1 MKTVKDSLSS
11 GFEIEENLASGF
23 EKLEKID
30 VLDSVLA
37 DCESGGAF
45 IMAEKT
51 KRRPIAKYLV
61 GIAAALAIVACAAL
75 AIGISNRGLTA
86 KPISSDGDINATI
99 CLDVNPSVEIAVDK
113 SETVVDVTADNE
125 DGESI
130 INGRDFKGDS
140 LSDTVT
146 TLVNR
151 MVDEDYISNLK
162 NSVLVSVESQ
172 NGEFGKQLE
181 KKMSDSIYELLGSKN
196 IEGAVLSQTI
206 TQADDE
212 LVRLA
217 KMYKISVGKALMI
230 KDIIE
235 AAPYYTFED
244 LASRSV
250 NDLCLTRQTVG
261 MENGR
266 ISINGKS
273 KSHYITVEKAVEAA
287 LEGNARQDVTDVNVM
302 LEDWQGG
309 EAAVRYHVT
318 YTAAD
323 GELKSYY
330 INPVNGEI
338 ISRDGGAIAGAGG
351 YPTVPAE
358 EAKQLAVN
366 YICSLDGVSEDDIA
380 VADCVITYDENGY
393 PRQYVT
399 MNSLKDAKIAYYAYV
414 YDETVPSG
422 ISGNIYGEKQNFS
435 GISENEALNILLEK
449 TGRDYADLTST
460 YEKHFGSVVYY
471 RFYFISDD
479 WKLDWYVNKQ
489 TGEVIGGH
497 EVMLTKYGGDGTPE
511 EIKQYALDAFSVDP
525 DNLFDFDLSQLEVI
539 SFEKKILGEHIVYFL
554 TIRDN
559 TPGKELNTVF
569 SQVDV
574 VDEEEPDLFR
584 TDDELLEAA
593 SKDLEIDKSEFE
605 NVEIEDEKS
614 MDYTHVRFTAGDTDY
629 WYAMER
635 SYSVGENFIAGK
647 TKKPHGEKD
656 YPIISEETAIK
667 NALAHVCAQ
676 SVDDVESC
684 EVSYD
689 DEKKQYTVS
698 VIVYSSKVHMNVFW
712 EFYVDG
718 YTGIGRG
725 GSYDDKGDYGPVTIE
740 FLTEQEA
747 ADIVLSYI
755 EERGYPKSEMTVT
768 VEAEEVED
776 DGVPIIRYH
785 IKAVHSVTEFES
797 EIYADSKNPS
807 VINPHINHRLVKAS
821 KTGKYISEEI
831 AKEIAVCGQKDFYT
845 VVSCTLDESGELP
858 VYKVVT
864 YDLTGANMATKVISA
879 ESGMVLEIK

>member
-1 MKTVKDSLSS
+1 MKTV
-11 GFEIEENLASGF
+11 EESLASGF
-23 EKLEKID
+23 EKMEKID

-51 KRRPIAKYLV
+51 KRRPSLRYLV
-61 GIAAALAIVACAAL
+61 GIAAALAVVVCAAA

-86 KPISSDGDINATI
+86 KPISSKGDINATI

-113 SETVVDVTADNE
+113 SETVVDVTADNK

-130 INGRDFKGDS
+130 INGKDFKGDS
-140 LSDTVT
+140 LSDTVE

-162 NSVLVSVESQ
+162 NSVLVSVASE

-181 KKMSDSIYELLGSKN
+181 KKMSDSIFELLGSKN

-212 LVRLA
+212 LVSFA
-217 KMYKISVGKALMI
+217 KMYNISIGRALMI
-230 KDIIE
+230 MDIME
-235 AAPYYTFED
+235 AEPHYTFES
-244 LASRSV
+244 LASLSV
-250 NDLCLTRQTVG
+250 NDLCLTRQTVE
-261 MENGR
+261 MMNNR

-287 LEGNARQDVTDVNVM
+287 LEGESRQDVSDVNVM

-309 EAAVRYHVT
+309 EAPVRYHVT

-330 INPVNGEI
+330 INPVSGEI
-338 ISRDGGAIAGAGG
+338 ISRDGGAISGEGG
-351 YPTVPAE
+351 YPTVTAE

-366 YICSLDGVSEDDIA
+366 YICNLDGVSEDDIA

-399 MNSLKDAKIAYYAYV
+399 INSLKDAKTIYYAYV
-414 YDETVPSG
+414 YDKTVPSG
-422 ISGNIYGEKQNFS
+422 IPGNIYGGKQSVS
-435 GISENEALNILLEK
+435 GLSENEALNIVLEK

-460 YEKHFGSVVYY
+460 YEKSFGSVVYY

-525 DNLFDFDLSQLEVI
+525 DNLFDFDISQLEVI

-569 SQVDV
+569 SKVDV
-574 VDEEEPDLFR
+574 VDEEMNEQFR

-593 SKDLEIDKSEFE
+593 SKDLGIDKSEFE
-605 NVEIEDEKS
+605 NVTIEDEKN
-614 MDYTHVRFTAGDTDY
+614 MRYTHVRFTVGDTDY
-629 WYAMER
+629 WYVIDR
-635 SYSVGENFIAGK
+635 SYYAGNDIIEGK
-647 TKKPHGEKD
+647 TKKSHSEKD

-667 NALAHVCAQ
+667 NALAKIPVK

-689 DEKKQYTVS
+689 DDKKQYNVS
-698 VIVYSSKVHMNVFW
+698 VIVYSSKVHKNVFW
-712 EFYVDG
+712 KFRIDG
-718 YTGIGRG
+718 YVGIGRG
-725 GSYDDKGDYGPVTIE
+725 HEYDDRGDYGPVTIE

-747 ADIVLSYI
+747 ADVVLSYL
-755 EERGYPKSEMTVT
+755 ETCGYQRSNMKVS
-768 VEAEEVED
+768 VEAEEVMQGKTPIICYHVTAI
-776 DGVPIIRYH
+776 DGVT
-785 IKAVHSVTEFES
+785 VFTSDV
-797 EIYADSKNPS
+797 YADEHHPTQLGR
-807 VINPHINHRLVKAS
+807 HIDHELVKKS

-831 AKEIAVCGQKDFYT
+831 AKEIAVAGMKDFYT
-845 VVSCTLDESGELP
+845 VVSCTLDESGEIP
-858 VYKVVT
+858 IYEVVT
-864 YDLTGANMATKVISA
+864 TTGAERYTKKISA
-879 ESGMVLEIK
+879 ESGLVIEQKYE

>member
-1 MKTVKDSLSS
+1 MKTV
-11 GFEIEENLASGF
+11 EESLASGF
-23 EKLEKID
+23 EKMEKID

-51 KRRPIAKYLV
+51 KRRPSLRYLV
-61 GIAAALAIVACAAL
+61 GIAAALAVVVCAAA

-86 KPISSDGDINATI
+86 KPISSKGDINATI

-113 SETVVDVTADNE
+113 SETVVDVTADNK

-130 INGRDFKGDS
+130 INGQNFKGDS
-140 LSDTVT
+140 LSDTVE

-162 NSVLVSVESQ
+162 NSVLVSVASE

-181 KKMSDSIYELLGSKN
+181 KKMSDSIFELLGSKN

-212 LVRLA
+212 LVSFA
-217 KMYKISVGKALMI
+217 KMYNISIGRALMI
-230 KDIIE
+230 MDIME
-235 AAPYYTFED
+235 AEPHYTFES
-244 LASRSV
+244 LASLSV
-250 NDLCLTRQTVG
+250 NDLCLTRQTVE
-261 MENGR
+261 MMNNR

-287 LEGNARQDVTDVNVM
+287 LEGESRQDVSDVNVM

-309 EAAVRYHVT
+309 EAPVRYHVT

-330 INPVNGEI
+330 INPVSGEI
-338 ISRDGGAIAGAGG
+338 ISRDGGAISGEGG
-351 YPTVPAE
+351 YPTVTAE

-366 YICSLDGVSEDDIA
+366 YICNLDGVSEDDIA

-399 MNSLKDAKIAYYAYV
+399 INSLKDAKTIYYAYV
-414 YDETVPSG
+414 YDKTVPSG
-422 ISGNIYGEKQNFS
+422 IPGNIYGGKQSVS
-435 GISENEALNILLEK
+435 GLSENEALNIVLEK

-460 YEKHFGSVVYY
+460 YEKSFGSVVYY

-525 DNLFDFDLSQLEVI
+525 DNLFDFDISQLEVI

-574 VDEEEPDLFR
+574 VDEEMNEQFR

-593 SKDLEIDKSEFE
+593 SKDLGIDKSEFE
-605 NVEIEDEKS
+605 NVTIEDEKN
-614 MDYTHVRFTAGDTDY
+614 MRYTHVRFTVGDTDY
-629 WYAMER
+629 WYVIDR
-635 SYSVGENFIAGK
+635 SYYAGNDIIEGK
-647 TKKPHGEKD
+647 TKKSHSEKD

-667 NALAHVCAQ
+667 NALAKIPVK

-689 DEKKQYTVS
+689 DDKKQYNVS
-698 VIVYSSKVHMNVFW
+698 VIVYSSKVHKNVFW
-712 EFYVDG
+712 KFRIDG
-718 YTGIGRG
+718 YVGIGRG
-725 GSYDDKGDYGPVTIE
+725 HEYDDRGDYGPVTIE

-747 ADIVLSYI
+747 ADVVLSYL
-755 EERGYPKSEMTVT
+755 ETRGYQRSNMKVS
-768 VEAEEVED
+768 VEAEEVMQGKTPIICYHVTAI
-776 DGVPIIRYH
+776 DGVT
-785 IKAVHSVTEFES
+785 VFTSDV
-797 EIYADSKNPS
+797 YADEHHPTQLGR
-807 VINPHINHRLVKAS
+807 HIDHELVKKS

-831 AKEIAVCGQKDFYT
+831 AKEIAVAGMKDFYT
-845 VVSCTLDESGELP
+845 VVSCTLDESGEIP
-858 VYKVVT
+858 IYEVVT
-864 YDLTGANMATKVISA
+864 TTGAERYTKKISA
-879 ESGMVLEIK
+879 ESGLVIEQKYE

>member
-1 MKTVKDSLSS
+1 MKTV
-11 GFEIEENLASGF
+11 EESLASGF
-23 EKLEKID
+23 EKIEKID

-51 KRRPIAKYLV
+51 KRRPSAKYLV

-151 MVDEDYISNLK
+151 MVDEDYISSIK
-162 NSVLVSVESQ
+162 NSVLVSVASQ
-172 NGEFGKQLE
+172 NSEFGKQLE

-217 KMYKISVGKALMI
+217 KMYKISVGKAMMI
-230 KDIIE
+230 KDIID
-235 AAPYYTFED
+235 AVPVYTFAN
-244 LASRSV
+244 LAKQSINELS
-250 NDLCLTRQTVG
+250 LTREIAGVLS
-261 MENGR
+261 GR
-266 ISINGKS
+266 ISVTGRS
-273 KSHYITVEKAVEAA
+273 KSDYIPMEKAVEAA
-287 LEGNARQDVTDVNVM
+287 LEGTARQDVSDVNVM

-309 EAAVRYHVT
+309 EAPVRYHVT

-330 INPVNGEI
+330 INPVSGEI
-338 ISRDGGAIAGAGG
+338 ISRDVGAIAGAGG

-366 YICSLDGVSEDDIA
+366 YICNLDGVSEDDIA

-399 MNSLKDAKIAYYAYV
+399 INSLKDAKTIYYAYV
-414 YDETVPSG
+414 YDKTVPSG
-422 ISGNIYGEKQNFS
+422 IPGNIYGGKQSVS
-435 GISENEALNILLEK
+435 GLSENEALNLVLEK
-449 TGRDYADLTST
+449 TGRNYADLTT
-460 YEKHFGSVVYY
+460 TDERRFGSVDYY

-479 WKLDWYVNKQ
+479 WNLSWYVNKQ
-489 TGEVIGGH
+489 TGEVIGGQSA
-497 EVMLTKYGGDGTPE
+497 VLTKYGGDGTPE

-525 DNLFDFDLSQLEVI
+525 DDVFDFDISKLEVI
-539 SFEKKILGEHIVYFL
+539 SFEKKIYGSKYGDNIVYFL

-574 VDEEEPDLFR
+574 VDEEMNEQFR

-593 SKDLEIDKSEFE
+593 SKDLGIDKSEFE
-605 NVEIEDEKS
+605 NVEIEDEKNRIYS
-614 MDYTHVRFTAGDTDY
+614 HVRFTVGDTDY
-629 WYAMER
+629 WYVIDR
-635 SYSVGENFIAGK
+635 SYYAGDDIIEGK
-647 TKKPHGEKD
+647 TKKSHSEKD

-667 NALAHVCAQ
+667 NALASISTAT

-698 VIVYSSKVHMNVFW
+698 VIYYSSKVHKNVFR
-712 EFYVDG
+712 EFYIDG
-718 YTGIGRG
+718 YVGIGKG
-725 GSYDDKGDYGPVTIE
+725 GSYDDRGDYGPVTIE

-747 ADIVLSYI
+747 ADVVLSYL
-755 EERGYPKSEMTVT
+755 ETCGYQRSNMKVS
-768 VEAEEVED
+768 VEAEEVEYD
-776 DGVPIIRYH
+776 RVPIICYH
-785 IKAVHSVTEFES
+785 VTAIDSVTVFTS
-797 EIYADSKNPS
+797 DVYADEHHPTQLGR
-807 VINPHINHRLVKAS
+807 HIDHELVKKS

-831 AKEIAVCGQKDFYT
+831 AKEIAVAGMKDFYT
-845 VVSCTLDESGELP
+845 VVSCTLDESGEIP
-858 VYKVVT
+858 IYEVVT
-864 YDLTGANMATKVISA
+864 TAGTERYIKKISA
-879 ESGMVLEIK
+879 ESGLVIEEKTE

>member
-1 MKTVKDSLSS
+1 MKTV
-11 GFEIEENLASGF
+11 EESLASGF
-23 EKLEKID
+23 EKMEKID

-51 KRRPIAKYLV
+51 KRRPSMRYLV
-61 GIAAALAIVACAAL
+61 GIAAAVAIVACAAA
-75 AIGISNRGLTA
+75 AIGISNRGLIT

-113 SETVVDVTADNE
+113 SETVVDVTADNK

-130 INGRDFKGDS
+130 LNGQDFKGDS
-140 LSDTVT
+140 LSDTVE

-162 NSVLVSVESQ
+162 NSVLVSVASE

-181 KKMSDSIYELLGSKN
+181 KKMSDSIFELLGSKN

-217 KMYKISVGKALMI
+217 KMYNISIGKALMI

-235 AAPYYTFED
+235 AEPHYTFES
-244 LASRSV
+244 LASLSV

-273 KSHYITVEKAVEAA
+273 KSHYITVEKAVETA
-287 LEGNARQDVTDVNVM
+287 LEGESRQDVTDVNVM

-330 INPVNGEI
+330 INPVSGEI

-366 YICSLDGVSEDDIA
+366 YICNLDGVSEDDIA

-399 MNSLKDAKIAYYAYV
+399 MNSLKDAKTTYYAYV
-414 YDETVPSG
+414 YDKTVPSG
-422 ISGNIYGEKQNFS
+422 IPGNIYGGKQSVS
-435 GISENEALNILLEK
+435 GISENEALNIVLEK
-449 TGRDYADLTST
+449 TGRDYADLTSND
-460 YEKHFGSVVYY
+460 EERFGSVDYY
-471 RFYFISDD
+471 WFYFISDD
-479 WKLDWYVNKQ
+479 SSILWYVNEQ
-489 TGEVIGGH
+489 TGEVIGGKKII
-497 EVMLTKYGGDGTPE
+497 LTKYGGDGTPE
-511 EIKQYALDAFSVDP
+511 EIKQYALDVISFDP
-525 DNLFDFDLSQLEVI
+525 DDVFYFDMSKTEVI
-539 SFEKKILGEHIVYFL
+539 SFEKKVYGSKHGDNIVYFL

-559 TPGKELNTVF
+559 TPGKEANTVF
-569 SQVDV
+569 AQVNI
-574 VDEEEPDLFR
+574 VDEEEPEPPLLR
-584 TDDELLEAA
+584 TDDEVLEAA
-593 SKDLEIDKSEFE
+593 SKDLGIDKSEFE
-605 NVEIEDEKS
+605 NVTIEDEKK
-614 MDYTHVRFTAGDTDY
+614 MDYTHVRFTVGDTDY

-647 TKKPHGEKD
+647 TKKSHGEKD
-656 YPIISEETAIK
+656 YPIIPEETAIK

-698 VIVYSSKVHMNVFW
+698 VIEYSSKVHMNVFW
-712 EFYVDG
+712 EFYIDG
-718 YTGIGRG
+718 YTGIDRGRI
-725 GSYDDKGDYGPVTIE
+725 YDDKGDYGPVTVKL
-740 FLTEQEA
+740 LTEQEA
-747 ADIVLSYI
+747 ADIILGYI
-755 EERGYPKSEMTVT
+755 EEYGYPKSEIKVT
-768 VEAEEVED
+768 VEAEEVKE
-776 DGVPIIRYH
+776 GRTTVIIYH
-785 IKAVHSVTEFES
+785 VKAVHGVTEFES
-797 EIYADSKNPS
+797 DIYADERIPS
-807 VINPHINHRLVKAS
+807 VIMPSINLELVKAA

-831 AKEIAVCGQKDFYT
+831 AKEIALNGSKAYYT
-845 VVSCTLDESGELP
+845 VLYCTLDESGELP

-864 YDLTGANMATKVISA
+864 YSLTGANLTTKVISA

>member
-1 MKTVKDSLSS
+1 MKTV
-11 GFEIEENLASGF
+11 EESLASGF
-23 EKLEKID
+23 EKMEKID

-51 KRRPIAKYLV
+51 KRRPSLRYLV
-61 GIAAALAIVACAAL
+61 GIAAALAVVVCAAA

-86 KPISSDGDINATI
+86 KPISSKGDINATI

-113 SETVVDVTADNE
+113 SETVVDVTADNK

-130 INGRDFKGDS
+130 INGKDFKGDS
-140 LSDTVT
+140 LSDTVE

-162 NSVLVSVESQ
+162 NSVLVSVASE

-181 KKMSDSIYELLGSKN
+181 KKMSDSIFELLGSKN

-212 LVRLA
+212 LVSFA
-217 KMYKISVGKALMI
+217 KMYNISIGRALMI
-230 KDIIE
+230 MDIME
-235 AAPYYTFED
+235 AEPHYTFES
-244 LASRSV
+244 LASLSV
-250 NDLCLTRQTVG
+250 NDLCLTRQTVE
-261 MENGR
+261 MMNNR

-287 LEGNARQDVTDVNVM
+287 LEGESRQDVSDIKVM

-309 EAAVRYHVT
+309 EAPVRYHVT

-330 INPVNGEI
+330 INPVSGEI
-338 ISRDGGAIAGAGG
+338 ISRDGGAISGEGG
-351 YPTVPAE
+351 YPTVTAE

-366 YICSLDGVSEDDIA
+366 YICNLDGVSEDDIA

-399 MNSLKDAKIAYYAYV
+399 INSLKDAKTIYYAYV
-414 YDETVPSG
+414 YDKTVPSG
-422 ISGNIYGEKQNFS
+422 IPGNIYGGKQSVS
-435 GISENEALNILLEK
+435 GLSENEALNIVLEK

-460 YEKHFGSVVYY
+460 YEKSFGSVVYY

-525 DNLFDFDLSQLEVI
+525 DNLFDFDISQLEVI

-574 VDEEEPDLFR
+574 VDEEMNEQFR

-593 SKDLEIDKSEFE
+593 SKDLGIDKSEFE
-605 NVEIEDEKS
+605 NVTIEDEKN
-614 MDYTHVRFTAGDTDY
+614 MRYTHVRFTVGDTDY
-629 WYAMER
+629 WYVIDR
-635 SYSVGENFIAGK
+635 SYYAGNDIIEGK
-647 TKKPHGEKD
+647 TKKSHSEKD

-667 NALAHVCAQ
+667 NALAKIPVK

-689 DEKKQYTVS
+689 DDKKQYNVS
-698 VIVYSSKVHMNVFW
+698 VIVYSSKVHKNVFW
-712 EFYVDG
+712 KFRIDG
-718 YTGIGRG
+718 YVGIGRG
-725 GSYDDKGDYGPVTIE
+725 HEYDDRGDYGPVTIE

-747 ADIVLSYI
+747 ADVVLSYL
-755 EERGYPKSEMTVT
+755 ETCGYQRSNMKVS
-768 VEAEEVED
+768 VEAEEVMQGKTPIICYHVTAI
-776 DGVPIIRYH
+776 DGVT
-785 IKAVHSVTEFES
+785 VFTSDV
-797 EIYADSKNPS
+797 YADEHHPTQLGR
-807 VINPHINHRLVKAS
+807 HIDHELVKKS

-831 AKEIAVCGQKDFYT
+831 AKEIAVAGMKDFYT
-845 VVSCTLDESGELP
+845 VVSCTLDESGEIP
-858 VYKVVT
+858 IYEVVT
-864 YDLTGANMATKVISA
+864 TTGAERYTKKISA
-879 ESGMVLEIK
+879 ESGLVIEQKYE

>member
-1 MKTVKDSLSS
+1 MKTV
-11 GFEIEENLASGF
+11 EESLASGF
-23 EKLEKID
+23 EKMEKID

-51 KRRPIAKYLV
+51 KRRLSAKYLV

-99 CLDVNPSVEIAVDK
+99 CLDVNPSIEIAVDK
-113 SETVVDVTADNE
+113 SETVVNVTADNK

-130 INGRDFKGDS
+130 INGQDFKGDS
-140 LSDTVT
+140 LSDTVE

-162 NSVLVSVESQ
+162 NSVLVSVASE

-212 LVRLA
+212 LVSLA
-217 KMYKISVGKALMI
+217 KMYNISIGKALMI

-287 LEGNARQDVTDVNVM
+287 LEGTARKDVSDINVM

-309 EAAVRYHVT
+309 EAPVRYHVT

-330 INPVNGEI
+330 INPVSGEI
-338 ISRDGGAIAGAGG
+338 ISRDVGAIAGAGG

-366 YICSLDGVSEDDIA
+366 YICNLDGVSEDDIA

-399 MNSLKDAKIAYYAYV
+399 INSLKDAKTIYYAYV
-414 YDETVPSG
+414 YDKTVPSG
-422 ISGNIYGEKQNFS
+422 IPGNIYGGKQSVS

-449 TGRDYADLTST
+449 TGRDYDDLTST

-489 TGEVIGGH
+489 TGEVIGGQ

-511 EIKQYALDAFSVDP
+511 EIKQYALDVFSVDP
-525 DNLFDFDLSQLEVI
+525 DNLFDFDLSQTEVI
-539 SFEKKILGEHIVYFL
+539 SFEKKVYGSKHGDNIVYFL

-569 SQVDV
+569 AQVNI
-574 VDEEEPDLFR
+574 VDEEEPEPPLLR
-584 TDDELLEAA
+584 TDDEVLEAA
-593 SKDLEIDKSEFE
+593 SKDLGIDKSEFE
-605 NVEIEDEKS
+605 NVEIEDEKK
-614 MDYTHVRFTAGDTDY
+614 MDYTHVRFTVGDTDY
-629 WYAMER
+629 WYVIDR
-635 SYSVGENFIAGK
+635 SYYAGNDIIEGK
-647 TKKPHGEKD
+647 TKKSHSEKD

-667 NALAHVCAQ
+667 NALAHISAAT

-698 VIVYSSKVHMNVFW
+698 VIFYSSKVHKNVFW
-712 EFYVDG
+712 KFRIDG
-718 YTGIGRG
+718 YVGIGRG
-725 GSYDDKGDYGPVTIE
+725 HEYDDRGDYGPVTIE

-747 ADIVLSYI
+747 ADVVLSYL
-755 EERGYPKSEMTVT
+755 ETCGYQRSNMKVS
-768 VEAEEVED
+768 VEAEEVMQGKTPIICYHVTAI
-776 DGVPIIRYH
+776 DGVT
-785 IKAVHSVTEFES
+785 VFTSDV
-797 EIYADSKNPS
+797 YADEHHPTQLGR
-807 VINPHINHRLVKAS
+807 HIDHELVKKS
-821 KTGKYISEEI
+821 KTGKYISEDI

-845 VVSCTLDESGELP
+845 VVSCTLDESGEIP
-858 VYKVVT
+858 IYEVVT
-864 YDLTGANMATKVISA
+864 TAVTERYIKKISA
-879 ESGMVLEIK
+879 ESGLVIEDKYE

>member
-1 MKTVKDSLSS
+1 MKTV
-11 GFEIEENLASGF
+11 EESLASGF
-23 EKLEKID
+23 EKMEKID

-51 KRRPIAKYLV
+51 KRRPSLRYLV
-61 GIAAALAIVACAAL
+61 GIAAALAVVVCAAA

-86 KPISSDGDINATI
+86 KPISSKGDINATI

-113 SETVVDVTADNE
+113 SETVVDVTADNK

-130 INGRDFKGDS
+130 INGQNFKGDS
-140 LSDTVT
+140 LSDTVE

-162 NSVLVSVESQ
+162 NSVLVSVASE

-181 KKMSDSIYELLGSKN
+181 KKMSDSIFELLGSKN

-212 LVRLA
+212 LVSFA
-217 KMYKISVGKALMI
+217 KMYNISIGRALMI
-230 KDIIE
+230 MDIME
-235 AAPYYTFED
+235 AEPHYTFES
-244 LASRSV
+244 LASLSV
-250 NDLCLTRQTVG
+250 NDLCLTRQTVE
-261 MENGR
+261 MMNNR

-287 LEGNARQDVTDVNVM
+287 LEGESRQDVSDVNVM

-309 EAAVRYHVT
+309 EAPVRYHVT

-330 INPVNGEI
+330 INPVSGEI
-338 ISRDGGAIAGAGG
+338 ISRDGGAISGEGG
-351 YPTVPAE
+351 YPTVTAE

-366 YICSLDGVSEDDIA
+366 YICNLDGVSEDDIA

-399 MNSLKDAKIAYYAYV
+399 INSLKDAKTIYYAYV
-414 YDETVPSG
+414 YDKTVPSG
-422 ISGNIYGEKQNFS
+422 IPGNIYGGKQSVS
-435 GISENEALNILLEK
+435 GLSENEALNIVLEK

-460 YEKHFGSVVYY
+460 YEKSFGSVVYY

-525 DNLFDFDLSQLEVI
+525 DNLFDFDISQLEVI

-574 VDEEEPDLFR
+574 VDEEMNEQFR

-593 SKDLEIDKSEFE
+593 SKDLGIDKSEFE
-605 NVEIEDEKS
+605 NVTIEDEKN
-614 MDYTHVRFTAGDTDY
+614 MRYTHVRFTVGDTDY
-629 WYAMER
+629 WYVIDR
-635 SYSVGENFIAGK
+635 SYYAGNDIIEGK
-647 TKKPHGEKD
+647 TKKSHSEKD

-667 NALAHVCAQ
+667 NALAKIPVK

-689 DEKKQYTVS
+689 DDKKQYNVS
-698 VIVYSSKVHMNVFW
+698 VIVYSSKVHKNVFW
-712 EFYVDG
+712 KFRIDG
-718 YTGIGRG
+718 YVGIGRG
-725 GSYDDKGDYGPVTIE
+725 HEYDDRGDYGPVTIE

-747 ADIVLSYI
+747 ADVVLSYL
-755 EERGYPKSEMTVT
+755 ETCGYQRSNMKVS
-768 VEAEEVED
+768 VEAEEVMQGKTPIICYHVTAI
-776 DGVPIIRYH
+776 DGVT
-785 IKAVHSVTEFES
+785 VFTSDV
-797 EIYADSKNPS
+797 YADEHHPTQLGR
-807 VINPHINHRLVKAS
+807 HIDHELVKKS

-831 AKEIAVCGQKDFYT
+831 AKEIAVAGMKDFYT
-845 VVSCTLDESGELP
+845 VVSCTLDESGEIP
-858 VYKVVT
+858 IYEVVT
-864 YDLTGANMATKVISA
+864 TTGAERYTKKISA
-879 ESGMVLEIK
+879 ESGLVIEQKYE

>member
-1 MKTVKDSLSS
+1 MKTV
-11 GFEIEENLASGF
+11 EESLASGF
-23 EKLEKID
+23 EKMEKID

-51 KRRPIAKYLV
+51 KRRPSLRYLV
-61 GIAAALAIVACAAL
+61 GIAAALAVVVCAA

-86 KPISSDGDINATI
+86 KPISSKGDINATI

-113 SETVVDVTADNE
+113 SETVVDVTADNK

-130 INGRDFKGDS
+130 INGQDFKGDS
-140 LSDTVT
+140 LSDTVE

-151 MVDEDYISNLK
+151 MVDEDYISSLK
-162 NSVLVSVESQ
+162 NSVLVSVASQ

-212 LVRLA
+212 LVSLA
-217 KMYKISVGKALMI
+217 KMYNISIGKALMI
-230 KDIIE
+230 MDIIE
-235 AAPYYTFED
+235 AEPHYTFES
-244 LASRSV
+244 LASLSV
-250 NDLCLTRQTVG
+250 NDLCLTRQTVE
-261 MENGR
+261 MMNNR

-287 LEGNARQDVTDVNVM
+287 LEGESRQDVSDIKVM

-309 EAAVRYHVT
+309 EAPVRYHVT

-330 INPVNGEI
+330 INPVSGEI
-338 ISRDGGAIAGAGG
+338 ISRDVGAISGAGG
-351 YPTVPAE
+351 YPTVTAE

-366 YICSLDGVSEDDIA
+366 YICNLDGVSEDDIA

-399 MNSLKDAKIAYYAYV
+399 ITSLKDAKTIYYAYV
-414 YDETVPSG
+414 YDKTVPSG
-422 ISGNIYGEKQNFS
+422 IPGNIYGGKQSVS
-435 GISENEALNILLEK
+435 GLSENEALNILLEK

-460 YEKHFGSVVYY
+460 YEKSFGSVVYY

-525 DNLFDFDLSQLEVI
+525 DNLFDFDISKLEVI
-539 SFEKKILGEHIVYFL
+539 SFEKKIYGSKYGDNIVYFL

-574 VDEEEPDLFR
+574 VDEEMPDLFR
-584 TDDELLEAA
+584 TDDELLSEV
-593 SKDLEIDKSEFE
+593 SKDLEIDKTKFE

-614 MDYTHVRFTAGDTDY
+614 RDYNHVRFTVGDTDY
-629 WYAMER
+629 WYVINR
-635 SYSVGENFIAGK
+635 SYYAGNDIIEGK
-647 TKKPHGEKD
+647 TKKSHSEKD

-667 NALAHVCAQ
+667 NALAKIPAK

-689 DEKKQYTVS
+689 DEKKLYTVS
-698 VIVYSSKVHMNVFW
+698 IINYNPDVHKNVFR
-712 EFYVDG
+712 EICIDG
-718 YTGIGRG
+718 YTGIGKG
-725 GSYDDKGDYGPVTIE
+725 GSYDDKGDYGPVTIK

-747 ADIVLSYI
+747 ADIVLGYI
-755 EERGYPKSEMTVT
+755 EECGYPRSEMTVT

-807 VINPHINHRLVKAS
+807 VIRPRINHRLVKAS
-821 KTGKYISEEI
+821 KNGKYISEEI

-845 VVSCTLDESGELP
+845 VVSCTLDESGEIP
-858 VYKVVT
+858 IYEVVT
-864 YDLTGANMATKVISA
+864 TTGAERYTKKISA
-879 ESGMVLEIK
+879 ESGLVIEQKYE

>member
-1 MKTVKDSLSS
+1 MKTV
-11 GFEIEENLASGF
+11 EESLASGF
-23 EKLEKID
+23 EKMEKID

-51 KRRPIAKYLV
+51 KRRPSLRYLV
-61 GIAAALAIVACAAL
+61 GIAAALAVVVCAAA

-86 KPISSDGDINATI
+86 KPISSKGDINATI

-113 SETVVDVTADNE
+113 SETVVDVTADNK

-130 INGRDFKGDS
+130 INGKDFKGDS
-140 LSDTVT
+140 LSDTVE

-162 NSVLVSVESQ
+162 NSVLVSVASE

-181 KKMSDSIYELLGSKN
+181 KKMSDSIFELLGSKN

-217 KMYKISVGKALMI
+217 KMYNISIGKALMI

-235 AAPYYTFED
+235 AEPHYTFES
-244 LASRSV
+244 LASLSV

-273 KSHYITVEKAVEAA
+273 KSHYITVEKAVETA
-287 LEGNARQDVTDVNVM
+287 LEGESRQDVTDVNVM

-330 INPVNGEI
+330 INPVSGEI

-366 YICSLDGVSEDDIA
+366 YICNLDGVSEDDIA

-399 MNSLKDAKIAYYAYV
+399 MNSLKDAKTTYYAYV
-414 YDETVPSG
+414 YDKTVPSG
-422 ISGNIYGEKQNFS
+422 IPGNIYGGKQSVS
-435 GISENEALNILLEK
+435 GISENEALNIVLEK
-449 TGRDYADLTST
+449 TGRDYADLTSND
-460 YEKHFGSVVYY
+460 EERFGSVDYY
-471 RFYFISDD
+471 WFYFISDD
-479 WKLDWYVNKQ
+479 SSILWYVNEQ
-489 TGEVIGGH
+489 TGEVIGGKKII
-497 EVMLTKYGGDGTPE
+497 LTKYGGDGTPE
-511 EIKQYALDAFSVDP
+511 EIKQYALDAISFDP
-525 DNLFDFDLSQLEVI
+525 DDVFYFDMSKTEVI
-539 SFEKKILGEHIVYFL
+539 SFEKKVYGSKHGDNIVYFL

-559 TPGKELNTVF
+559 TPGKEANTVF
-569 SQVDV
+569 AQVNI
-574 VDEEEPDLFR
+574 VDEEEPEPPLLR
-584 TDDELLEAA
+584 TDDEVLEAA
-593 SKDLEIDKSEFE
+593 SKDLGIDKSEFE
-605 NVEIEDEKS
+605 NVTIEDEKN
-614 MDYTHVRFTAGDTDY
+614 MRYTHVRFTVGDTDY
-629 WYAMER
+629 WYVIDR
-635 SYSVGENFIAGK
+635 SYYAGNDIIEGK
-647 TKKPHGEKD
+647 TKKSHSEKD

-667 NALAHVCAQ
+667 NALAKIPVK

-689 DEKKQYTVS
+689 DDKKQYNVS
-698 VIVYSSKVHMNVFW
+698 VIVYSSKVHKNVFW
-712 EFYVDG
+712 KFRIDG
-718 YTGIGRG
+718 YVGIGRG
-725 GSYDDKGDYGPVTIE
+725 HEYDDRGDYGPVTIE

-747 ADIVLSYI
+747 ADVVLSYL
-755 EERGYPKSEMTVT
+755 ETCGYQRSNMKVS
-768 VEAEEVED
+768 VEAEEVMQGKTPIICYHVTAI
-776 DGVPIIRYH
+776 DGVT
-785 IKAVHSVTEFES
+785 VFTSDV
-797 EIYADSKNPS
+797 YADEHHPTQLGR
-807 VINPHINHRLVKAS
+807 HIDHELVKKS

-831 AKEIAVCGQKDFYT
+831 AKEIAVAGMKDFYT
-845 VVSCTLDESGELP
+845 VVSCTLDESGEIP
-858 VYKVVT
+858 IYEVVT
-864 YDLTGANMATKVISA
+864 TTGAERYTKKISA
-879 ESGMVLEIK
+879 ESGLVIEQKYE

>member
-1 MKTVKDSLSS
+1 MKTV
-11 GFEIEENLASGF
+11 EESLASGF
-23 EKLEKID
+23 EKMEKID

-61 GIAAALAIVACAAL
+61 GIAAALAVVVCAAA
-75 AIGISNRGLTA
+75 AIGISNRGLIT

-113 SETVVDVTADNE
+113 SETVVNVTADNR

-130 INGRDFKGDS
+130 INGQDFKGDS
-140 LSDTVT
+140 LSDTVE

-162 NSVLVSVESQ
+162 NSVLVSVASQ

-181 KKMSDSIYELLGSKN
+181 KKMSDSIFELLGSKN

-212 LVRLA
+212 LVSLA
-217 KMYKISVGKALMI
+217 KMYNISIGKALMI
-230 KDIIE
+230 MDIIE
-235 AAPYYTFED
+235 AEPHYTFES
-244 LASRSV
+244 LASLSV
-250 NDLCLTRQTVG
+250 NDLCLTRQTVE
-261 MENGR
+261 MKNNR

-287 LEGNARQDVTDVNVM
+287 LEGESRQAVSDVSVM

-309 EAAVRYHVT
+309 EAPVRYHVT
-318 YTAAD
+318 YTAAN

-330 INPVNGEI
+330 INPVSGEI

-366 YICSLDGVSEDDIA
+366 YICNLDGVSEDDIA

-399 MNSLKDAKIAYYAYV
+399 INSLKDAKTTYYAYV
-414 YDETVPSG
+414 YDKTVPSG
-422 ISGNIYGEKQNFS
+422 IPGNIYGGKQSVS
-435 GISENEALNILLEK
+435 GISENEALNIVLEK

-489 TGEVIGGH
+489 TGEVIGGN
-497 EVMLTKYGGDGTPE
+497 EFMLTKYGGDGSSE
-511 EIKQYALDAFSVDP
+511 EIKQYALNGLSFDP
-525 DNLFDFDLSQLEVI
+525 DDVFYFDMSKTEVI
-539 SFEKKILGEHIVYFL
+539 SFEKKVYGSKHGDNIVYFL

-559 TPGKELNTVF
+559 TPGKEANTVF
-569 SQVDV
+569 AQVNI
-574 VDEEEPDLFR
+574 VDEEEPEPPLLR
-584 TDDELLEAA
+584 TDDEVLEAA
-593 SKDLEIDKSEFE
+593 SKDLGIVKSEFE
-605 NVEIEDEKS
+605 NVTIEDEKK
-614 MDYTHVRFTAGDTDY
+614 MDYTHVRFTVGDTDY
-629 WYAMER
+629 WYVIDR
-635 SYSVGENFIAGK
+635 SYYAGNDIIEGK
-647 TKKPHGEKD
+647 TKKSHSEKD

-667 NALAHVCAQ
+667 NALAHISAAT

-698 VIVYSSKVHMNVFW
+698 VIFYSSKVHKNVFW
-712 EFYVDG
+712 EFYIDG
-718 YTGIGRG
+718 YVGIDRGRT
-725 GSYDDKGDYGPVTIE
+725 YDDRGDYGPVTIE

-747 ADIVLSYI
+747 ADVVLSYL
-755 EERGYPKSEMTVT
+755 ETCGYQRSNMKVS
-768 VEAEEVED
+768 VEAEEVEYD
-776 DGVPIIRYH
+776 RFPIICYH
-785 IKAVHSVTEFES
+785 VTAIDSVTVFTS
-797 EIYADSKNPS
+797 DVYADEHHPTQLGR
-807 VINPHINHRLVKAS
+807 HIDHELVKKS

-831 AKEIAVCGQKDFYT
+831 AKEIAVAGMKDFYT

-858 VYKVVT
+858 IYEVVT
-864 YDLTGANMATKVISA
+864 TTGAERYIKKISA
-879 ESGMVLEIK
+879 ESGLVIEEKTE

>member
-1 MKTVKDSLSS
+1 MMKTVEDSL
-11 GFEIEENLASGF
+11 ATGF
-23 EKLEKID
+23 EKIEKID

-51 KRRPIAKYLV
+51 KCRPIAKYLV
-61 GIAAALAIVACAAL
+61 GIAAALAIVACAA
-75 AIGISNRGLTA
+75 AIGISNRGLIA

-99 CLDVNPSVEIAVDK
+99 CLDVNPSVEILVDH
-113 SETVVDVTADNE
+113 SETVVDVTADNK

-130 INGRDFKGDS
+130 INGQDFKGDS
-140 LSDTVT
+140 LSDTVE

-151 MVDEDYISNLK
+151 MVDEDYISSIK
-162 NSVLVSVESQ
+162 NSVLVSVASQ
-172 NGEFGKQLE
+172 NGDFGKQLE

-217 KMYKISVGKALMI
+217 KMYNISIGKALMI
-230 KDIIE
+230 KDIID
-235 AAPYYTFED
+235 AVPVYTFES
-244 LASRSV
+244 LAKLSI
-250 NDLCLTRQTVG
+250 NDLSLTR
-261 MENGR
+261 ENAGVLSGR
-266 ISINGKS
+266 ISVTGRS
-273 KSHYITVEKAVEAA
+273 KSDYIPVEKAVEAA
-287 LEGNARQDVTDVNVM
+287 LEGTARKDVSDIKVM

-309 EAAVRYHVT
+309 EAPVRYHVT

-323 GELKSYY
+323 GKLKSYY

-351 YPTVPAE
+351 YPTVSAE
-358 EAKQLAVN
+358 EAKELAVK
-366 YICSLDGVSEDDIA
+366 YICDLDGVSAKDIA
-380 VADCVITYDENGY
+380 VSDCIITYDENGY

-399 MNSLKDAKIAYYAYV
+399 MTSLKDAETAYFAYV
-414 YDETVPSG
+414 YDESVPSG
-422 ISGNIYGEKQNFS
+422 ASGNIYGGKQSVS
-435 GISENEALNILLEK
+435 GLSKNEAINILLEK

-460 YEKHFGSVVYY
+460 YDYRFGSAEYY
-471 RFYFISDD
+471 TFYLVSDD
-479 WKLDWYVNKQ
+479 SNLLWFVNKK
-489 TGEVIGGH
+489 TGEVIGGQ
-497 EVMLTKYGGDGTPE
+497 VFGLTKYGGDSTPE
-511 EIKQYALDAFSVDP
+511 EIKQYALDALSKDP
-525 DNLFDFDLSQLEVI
+525 DDVYDFDISKTEVI
-539 SFEKKILGEHIVYFL
+539 SFEKKTHSREIIYYL

-559 TPGKELNTVF
+559 TPGKEANTVLVQMNV
-569 SQVDV
+569 SRDKLSEQ
-574 VDEEEPDLFR
+574 FR
-584 TDDELLEAA
+584 PDDELLSAA

-605 NVEIEDEKS
+605 NVKIEDEKS
-614 MDYTHVRFTAGDTDY
+614 LKYTHVRFTVGDTDY

-635 SYSVGENFIAGK
+635 SYHVGENFIAGK

-656 YPIISEETAIK
+656 YPIIPEEKAIK

-712 EFYVDG
+712 EFYIDG

-725 GSYDDKGDYGPVTIE
+725 HKYDDKGDYGPVTVKL
-740 FLTEQEA
+740 LTEQEA
-747 ADIVLSYI
+747 ADIVLGYI
-755 EERGYPKSEMTVT
+755 EERGYPKSEIKVT
-768 VEAEEVED
+768 VEAEEVKE
-776 DGVPIIRYH
+776 GRATVILYH
-785 IKAVHSVTEFES
+785 VKAVHGVTEFES
-797 EIYADSKNPS
+797 EIYADERIPS
-807 VINPHINHRLVKAS
+807 VIMPGINFELVKAA
-821 KTGKYISEEI
+821 KTGKYISEDI
-831 AKEIAVCGQKDFYT
+831 AKEIALNGGKAYYT
-845 VVSCTLDESGELP
+845 VLYCTLDESGELP

-864 YDLTGANMATKVISA
+864 YSLTGANLTTKVISA

>member
-1 MKTVKDSLSS
+1 MKTV
-11 GFEIEENLASGF
+11 EESLASGF
-23 EKLEKID
+23 EKMEKID

-51 KRRPIAKYLV
+51 KRRPIARYLV
-61 GIAAALAIVACAAL
+61 GIAAALAIVACAA

-113 SETVVDVTADNE
+113 SETVVNVTADNK

-130 INGRDFKGDS
+130 INGQDFKGDS
-140 LSDTVT
+140 LSDTVE

-162 NSVLVSVESQ
+162 NSVLVSVASQ

-181 KKMSDSIYELLGSKN
+181 KKMSDSIFELLGSKN

-212 LVRLA
+212 LVSLA
-217 KMYKISVGKALMI
+217 KMYNISIGKALMI
-230 KDIIE
+230 MDIIE
-235 AAPYYTFED
+235 AEPHYTFES
-244 LASRSV
+244 LASLSV
-250 NDLCLTRQTVG
+250 NDLCLTRQTVE
-261 MENGR
+261 MMNNR

-287 LEGNARQDVTDVNVM
+287 LEGESRQDVSDVNVM

-309 EAAVRYHVT
+309 EAPVRYHVT

-330 INPVNGEI
+330 INPVSGEI
-338 ISRDGGAIAGAGG
+338 ISRDGGAISGEGG
-351 YPTVPAE
+351 YPTVTAE

-366 YICSLDGVSEDDIA
+366 YICNLDGVSEDDIA

-399 MNSLKDAKIAYYAYV
+399 INSLKDAKTIYYAYV
-414 YDETVPSG
+414 YDKTVPSG
-422 ISGNIYGEKQNFS
+422 IPGNIYGGKQSVS
-435 GISENEALNILLEK
+435 GLSENEALNIVLEK

-460 YEKHFGSVVYY
+460 YEKSFGSVVYY

-525 DNLFDFDLSQLEVI
+525 DNLFDFDISQLEVI

-574 VDEEEPDLFR
+574 VDEEMNEQFR

-593 SKDLEIDKSEFE
+593 SKDLGIDKSEFE
-605 NVEIEDEKS
+605 NVTIEDEKN
-614 MDYTHVRFTAGDTDY
+614 MRYTHVRFTVGDTDY
-629 WYAMER
+629 WYVIDR
-635 SYSVGENFIAGK
+635 SYYAGNDIIEGK
-647 TKKPHGEKD
+647 TKKSHSEKD

-667 NALAHVCAQ
+667 NALAKIPVK

-689 DEKKQYTVS
+689 DDKKQYNVS
-698 VIVYSSKVHMNVFW
+698 VIVYSSKVHKNVFW
-712 EFYVDG
+712 KFRIDG
-718 YTGIGRG
+718 YVGIGRG
-725 GSYDDKGDYGPVTIE
+725 HEYDDRGDYGPVTIE

-747 ADIVLSYI
+747 ADVVLSYL
-755 EERGYPKSEMTVT
+755 ETCGYQRSNMKVS
-768 VEAEEVED
+768 VEAEEVMQGKTPIICYHVTAI
-776 DGVPIIRYH
+776 DGVT
-785 IKAVHSVTEFES
+785 VFTSDV
-797 EIYADSKNPS
+797 YADEHHPTQLGR
-807 VINPHINHRLVKAS
+807 HIDHELVKKS
-821 KTGKYISEEI
+821 KTGKYISEDI

-845 VVSCTLDESGELP
+845 VVSCTLDESGEIP
-858 VYKVVT
+858 IYEVVT
-864 YDLTGANMATKVISA
+864 TAVTERYIKKISA
-879 ESGMVLEIK
+879 ESGLVIEDKYE

>member
-1 MKTVKDSLSS
+1 MKTV
-11 GFEIEENLASGF
+11 EESLASGF
-23 EKLEKID
+23 EKMEKID

-51 KRRPIAKYLV
+51 KRRPIARYLV
-61 GIAAALAIVACAAL
+61 GIAAALAIVACAA

-86 KPISSDGDINATI
+86 KPVSSDSDINATI

-130 INGRDFKGDS
+130 INGQDFKGDS
-140 LSDTVT
+140 LSDTVE

-162 NSVLVSVESQ
+162 NSVLVSVASE

-217 KMYKISVGKALMI
+217 KMYNISIGKALMI

-273 KSHYITVEKAVEAA
+273 KSHYITVEKAVETA
-287 LEGNARQDVTDVNVM
+287 LEGESRQDVSDVNVM

-330 INPVNGEI
+330 INPVSGEI

-366 YICSLDGVSEDDIA
+366 YICNLDGVSEDDIA

-399 MNSLKDAKIAYYAYV
+399 MTSLKDAKTTYYAYV
-414 YDETVPSG
+414 
-422 ISGNIYGEKQNFS
+422 
-435 GISENEALNILLEK
+435 LEK
-449 TGRDYADLTST
+449 TGRDYADLTSND
-460 YEKHFGSVVYY
+460 EERFGSVDYY
-471 RFYFISDD
+471 WFYFISDD
-479 WKLDWYVNKQ
+479 SSILWYVNEQ
-489 TGEVIGGH
+489 TGEVIGGKKII
-497 EVMLTKYGGDGTPE
+497 LTKYGGDGTPE
-511 EIKQYALDAFSVDP
+511 EIKQYALDAISFDP
-525 DNLFDFDLSQLEVI
+525 DDVFYFDMSKTEVI
-539 SFEKKILGEHIVYFL
+539 SFEKKVYGSKHGDNIVYFL

-559 TPGKELNTVF
+559 TPGKEANTVF
-569 SQVDV
+569 AQVNI
-574 VDEEEPDLFR
+574 VDEEEPEPPLLR
-584 TDDELLEAA
+584 TDDEVLEAA
-593 SKDLEIDKSEFE
+593 SKDLGIVKSEFE
-605 NVEIEDEKS
+605 NVTIEDEKK
-614 MDYTHVRFTAGDTDY
+614 MDYTHVRFTVGDTDY
-629 WYAMER
+629 WYVIDR
-635 SYSVGENFIAGK
+635 SYYAGNDIIEGK
-647 TKKPHGEKD
+647 TKKSHSEKD

-667 NALAHVCAQ
+667 NALAHISTAT

-698 VIVYSSKVHMNVFW
+698 VIFYSSKVHKNVFW
-712 EFYVDG
+712 EFYIDG
-718 YTGIGRG
+718 YVGIDRGRT
-725 GSYDDKGDYGPVTIE
+725 YDDRGDYGPVTIE

-747 ADIVLSYI
+747 ADVVLSYL
-755 EERGYPKSEMTVT
+755 ETRGYQRSNMKVS
-768 VEAEEVED
+768 VEAEEVMQ
-776 DGVPIIRYH
+776 GKTPIICYH
-785 IKAVHSVTEFES
+785 VTAIDNVTVFTS
-797 EIYADSKNPS
+797 DVYADEHHPTRLGS
-807 VINPHINHRLVKAS
+807 HIDHELVKKS
-821 KTGKYISEEI
+821 KTGKYISEDI

-845 VVSCTLDESGELP
+845 VVSCTLDESGEIP
-858 VYKVVT
+858 IYEVVT
-864 YDLTGANMATKVISA
+864 TAVTERYIKKISA
-879 ESGMVLEIK
+879 ESGLVIEDKYE

>member
-1 MKTVKDSLSS
+1 MKTV
-11 GFEIEENLASGF
+11 EESLASGF
-23 EKLEKID
+23 EKMEKID

-51 KRRPIAKYLV
+51 KRRPSLRYLV
-61 GIAAALAIVACAAL
+61 GIAAALAVVVCAAA

-86 KPISSDGDINATI
+86 KPISSKGDINATI

-113 SETVVDVTADNE
+113 SETVVDVTADNK

-130 INGRDFKGDS
+130 INGKDFKGDS
-140 LSDTVT
+140 LSDTVE

-162 NSVLVSVESQ
+162 NSVLVSVASE

-181 KKMSDSIYELLGSKN
+181 KKMSDSIFELLGSKN

-212 LVRLA
+212 LVSFA
-217 KMYKISVGKALMI
+217 KMYNISIGRALMI
-230 KDIIE
+230 MDIME
-235 AAPYYTFED
+235 AEPHYTFES
-244 LASRSV
+244 LASLSV
-250 NDLCLTRQTVG
+250 NDLCLTRQTVE
-261 MENGR
+261 MMNNR

-287 LEGNARQDVTDVNVM
+287 LEGESRQDVSDVNVM

-309 EAAVRYHVT
+309 EAPVRYHVT

-330 INPVNGEI
+330 INPVSGEI
-338 ISRDGGAIAGAGG
+338 ISRDGGAISGEGG
-351 YPTVPAE
+351 YPTVTAE

-366 YICSLDGVSEDDIA
+366 YICNLDGVSEDDIA

-399 MNSLKDAKIAYYAYV
+399 INSLKDAKTIYYAYV
-414 YDETVPSG
+414 YDKTVPSG
-422 ISGNIYGEKQNFS
+422 IPGNIYGGKQSVS
-435 GISENEALNILLEK
+435 GLSENEALNIVLEK

-460 YEKHFGSVVYY
+460 YEKSFGSVVYY

-525 DNLFDFDLSQLEVI
+525 DNLFDFDISQLEVI

-574 VDEEEPDLFR
+574 VDEEMNEQFR

-593 SKDLEIDKSEFE
+593 SKDLGIDKSEFE
-605 NVEIEDEKS
+605 NVTIEDEKN
-614 MDYTHVRFTAGDTDY
+614 MRYTHVRFTVGDTDY
-629 WYAMER
+629 WYVIDR
-635 SYSVGENFIAGK
+635 SYYAGNDIIEGK
-647 TKKPHGEKD
+647 TKKSHSEKD

-667 NALAHVCAQ
+667 NALAKIPVK

-689 DEKKQYTVS
+689 DDKKQYNVS
-698 VIVYSSKVHMNVFW
+698 VIVYSSKVHKNVFW
-712 EFYVDG
+712 KFRIDG
-718 YTGIGRG
+718 YVGIGRG
-725 GSYDDKGDYGPVTIE
+725 HEYDDRGDYGPVTIE

-747 ADIVLSYI
+747 ADVVLSYL
-755 EERGYPKSEMTVT
+755 ETCGYQRSNMKVS
-768 VEAEEVED
+768 VEAEEVMQGKTPIICYHVTAI
-776 DGVPIIRYH
+776 DGVT
-785 IKAVHSVTEFES
+785 VFTSDV
-797 EIYADSKNPS
+797 YADEHHPTQLGR
-807 VINPHINHRLVKAS
+807 HIDHELVKKS

-831 AKEIAVCGQKDFYT
+831 AKEIAVAGMKDFYT
-845 VVSCTLDESGELP
+845 VVSCTLDESGEIP
-858 VYKVVT
+858 IYEVVT
-864 YDLTGANMATKVISA
+864 TIGAERYTKKISA
-879 ESGMVLEIK
+879 ESGLVIEQKYE

>member
-1 MKTVKDSLSS
+1 MKTV
-11 GFEIEENLASGF
+11 EESLASGF
-23 EKLEKID
+23 EKIEKID

-51 KRRPIAKYLV
+51 KRRPSAKYLV
-61 GIAAALAIVACAAL
+61 GIAAALAIVACAAA

-130 INGRDFKGDS
+130 IGGQDFKGDS
-140 LSDTVT
+140 LSDTVE

-151 MVDEDYISNLK
+151 MVDEDYISSIK
-162 NSVLVSVESQ
+162 NSVLVSVASQ
-172 NGEFGKQLE
+172 NSEFGKQLE

-217 KMYKISVGKALMI
+217 KMYNISVGKAMMI
-230 KDIIE
+230 KDIID
-235 AAPYYTFED
+235 AVPVYTFAN
-244 LASRSV
+244 LAKQSINELS
-250 NDLCLTRQTVG
+250 LTREIAGVLS
-261 MENGR
+261 GR
-266 ISINGKS
+266 ISVTGRS
-273 KSHYITVEKAVEAA
+273 KSNYIPVEKAVEAA
-287 LEGNARQDVTDVNVM
+287 LDGASWQDVSDINVM

-309 EAAVRYHVT
+309 EAPVRYHVT

-351 YPTVPAE
+351 YPTVSAE

-366 YICSLDGVSEDDIA
+366 YICNLDGVSEDDIA

-399 MNSLKDAKIAYYAYV
+399 MTSLKDAETAYFAFV
-414 YDETVPSG
+414 YDESVPSG
-422 ISGNIYGEKQNFS
+422 TTGNVYGGKQSISGLSK
-435 GISENEALNILLEK
+435 NEALNILLEK

-460 YEKHFGSVVYY
+460 YDLRFGSAEYY

-479 WKLDWYVNKQ
+479 SSLLWYVNKQ
-489 TGEVIGGH
+489 TGEVIGGQ
-497 EVMLTKYGGDGTPE
+497 ELVLTKYGGDGTPE
-511 EIKQYALDAFSVDP
+511 EIKQYVFDMFTKYPDALFS
-525 DNLFDFDLSQLEVI
+525 LDLSRSEVI
-539 SFEKKILGEHIVYFL
+539 SFEKKTHGREIVYFITL
-554 TIRDN
+554 RDN
-559 TPGKELNTVF
+559 TPGKELNTAF
-569 SQVDV
+569 LQVTV
-574 VDEEEPDLFR
+574 SREEFLEQLR

-593 SKDLEIDKSEFE
+593 SKDLEIDKSGFE

-614 MDYTHVRFTAGDTDY
+614 MNYTHVRFTVGDTDY

-647 TKKPHGEKD
+647 TKKSHGEKD
-656 YPIISEETAIK
+656 YPIIPEETAIK

-698 VIVYSSKVHMNVFW
+698 VIEYSSKVHMNVFW
-712 EFYVDG
+712 EFYIDG
-718 YTGIGRG
+718 YTGIDRGRI
-725 GSYDDKGDYGPVTIE
+725 YDDKGDYGPVTVKL
-740 FLTEQEA
+740 LTEQEA
-747 ADIVLSYI
+747 ADIILGYI
-755 EERGYPKSEMTVT
+755 EEYGYPKSEMKVT
-768 VEAEEVED
+768 VEAEEVKE
-776 DGVPIIRYH
+776 GRATVIIYH
-785 IKAVHSVTEFES
+785 VKAVHGVTEFES
-797 EIYADSKNPS
+797 DIYADERIPS
-807 VINPHINHRLVKAS
+807 VIMPSINLELVEAA
-821 KTGKYISEEI
+821 KTGKYISEDI
-831 AKEIAVCGQKDFYT
+831 AKEIAIKGEKAYET
-845 VVSCTLDESGELP
+845 VLYCTLDESGELP

-864 YDLTGANMATKVISA
+864 YSLTGANLTTKVISA

>member
-1 MKTVKDSLSS
+1 MKTV
-11 GFEIEENLASGF
+11 EESLASGF
-23 EKLEKID
+23 EKMEKID

-51 KRRPIAKYLV
+51 KRRPIARYLV
-61 GIAAALAIVACAAL
+61 GIAAALAIVACAA

-113 SETVVDVTADNE
+113 SETVVNVTADNK

-130 INGRDFKGDS
+130 INGQDFKGDS
-140 LSDTVT
+140 LSDTVE

-162 NSVLVSVESQ
+162 NSVLVSVASQ

-181 KKMSDSIYELLGSKN
+181 KKMSDSIFELLGSKN

-212 LVRLA
+212 LVSLA
-217 KMYKISVGKALMI
+217 KMYNISIGKALMI
-230 KDIIE
+230 MDIIE
-235 AAPYYTFED
+235 AEPHYTFES
-244 LASRSV
+244 LASLSV
-250 NDLCLTRQTVG
+250 NDLCLTRQTVE
-261 MENGR
+261 MKNNR

-287 LEGNARQDVTDVNVM
+287 LEGESRQAVSDVSVM

-309 EAAVRYHVT
+309 EAPVRYHVT
-318 YTAAD
+318 YTAAN

-330 INPVNGEI
+330 INPVSGEI

-366 YICSLDGVSEDDIA
+366 YICNLDGVSEDDIA

-399 MNSLKDAKIAYYAYV
+399 INSLKDAKTTYYAYV
-414 YDETVPSG
+414 YDKTVPSG
-422 ISGNIYGEKQNFS
+422 IPGNIYGGKQSVS
-435 GISENEALNILLEK
+435 GISENEALNIVLEK
-449 TGRDYADLTST
+449 TGRDYDDLTST
-460 YEKHFGSVVYY
+460 HELHFGSVDYY

-479 WKLDWYVNKQ
+479 WNLLWYVNKQ
-489 TGEVIGGH
+489 TGEVIGGN
-497 EVMLTKYGGDGTPE
+497 EFMLTKYGGDGSSE
-511 EIKQYALDAFSVDP
+511 EIKQYALNGLSFDP
-525 DNLFDFDLSQLEVI
+525 DDVFYFDMSKTEVI
-539 SFEKKILGEHIVYFL
+539 SFEKKIYSDKYGDNIVYFL

-559 TPGKELNTVF
+559 TPGKEANTTF
-569 SQVDV
+569 LQMQV
-574 VDEEEPDLFR
+574 VDEEQPPLLR
-584 TDDELLEAA
+584 TDDEVLEAA
-593 SKDLEIDKSEFE
+593 SKDLGIDKSEFE
-605 NVEIEDEKS
+605 NVEIEDEKK
-614 MDYTHVRFTAGDTDY
+614 MDYTHVRFTVGDTDY
-629 WYAMER
+629 WHVIRRY
-635 SYSVGENFIAGK
+635 YYVGDNNIIAGK
-647 TKKPHGEKD
+647 TKKSHSEKD

-667 NALAHVCAQ
+667 NALIQIPAK

-689 DEKKQYTVS
+689 DEKKQYNVS
-698 VIVYSSKVHMNVFW
+698 VIVYTSKVHKNVFW
-712 EFYVDG
+712 KFYIDG
-718 YTGIGRG
+718 YVGIARG
-725 GSYDDKGDYGPVTIE
+725 HEYDDRGDYGPVTIE

-747 ADIVLSYI
+747 ADVVLSYL
-755 EERGYPKSEMTVT
+755 ETRGYQRSNMKVS
-768 VEAEEVED
+768 VEAEEVMQ
-776 DGVPIIRYH
+776 GKTPIICYH
-785 IKAVHSVTEFES
+785 VTAIDNVTVFTS
-797 EIYADSKNPS
+797 DVYADEHHPTRLGS
-807 VINPHINHRLVKAS
+807 HIDHELVKKS

-831 AKEIAVCGQKDFYT
+831 AKEIAVCGHKDFYT
-845 VVSCTLDESGELP
+845 VVSCTLDESGEIP
-858 VYKVVT
+858 IYEVVT
-864 YDLTGANMATKVISA
+864 TAVTGRYIKKISA
-879 ESGMVLEIK
+879 ESGLVIEEKYE

>member
-1 MKTVKDSLSS
+1 MKTV
-11 GFEIEENLASGF
+11 EESLASGF
-23 EKLEKID
+23 EKMEKID

-51 KRRPIAKYLV
+51 KRRPSLRYLV
-61 GIAAALAIVACAAL
+61 GIAAALAVVVCAAA

-86 KPISSDGDINATI
+86 KPISSKGDINATI

-113 SETVVDVTADNE
+113 SETVVDVTADNK

-130 INGRDFKGDS
+130 INGKDFKGDS
-140 LSDTVT
+140 LSDTVE

-162 NSVLVSVESQ
+162 NSVLVSVASE

-181 KKMSDSIYELLGSKN
+181 KKMSDSIFELLGSKN

-212 LVRLA
+212 LVSFA
-217 KMYKISVGKALMI
+217 KMYNISIGRALMI
-230 KDIIE
+230 MDIME
-235 AAPYYTFED
+235 AEPHYTFES
-244 LASRSV
+244 LASLSV
-250 NDLCLTRQTVG
+250 NDLCLTRQTVE
-261 MENGR
+261 MMNNR

-287 LEGNARQDVTDVNVM
+287 LEGESRQDVSDVNVM

-309 EAAVRYHVT
+309 EAPVRYHVT

-330 INPVNGEI
+330 INPVSGEI
-338 ISRDGGAIAGAGG
+338 ISRDGGAISGEGG
-351 YPTVPAE
+351 YPTVTAE

-366 YICSLDGVSEDDIA
+366 YICNLDGVSEDDIA

-399 MNSLKDAKIAYYAYV
+399 INSLKDAKTIYYAYV
-414 YDETVPSG
+414 YDKTVPSG
-422 ISGNIYGEKQNFS
+422 IPGNIYGGKQSVS
-435 GISENEALNILLEK
+435 GLSENEALNIVLEK

-460 YEKHFGSVVYY
+460 YEKSFGSVVYY

-511 EIKQYALDAFSVDP
+511 EIKQYALDAISFDP
-525 DNLFDFDLSQLEVI
+525 DDVFYFDMSKTEVI
-539 SFEKKILGEHIVYFL
+539 SFEKKVYGSKHGDNIVYFL

-559 TPGKELNTVF
+559 TPGKEANTVF
-569 SQVDV
+569 AQVNI
-574 VDEEEPDLFR
+574 VDEEEPEPPLLR
-584 TDDELLEAA
+584 TDDEVLEAA
-593 SKDLEIDKSEFE
+593 SKDLGIVKSEFE
-605 NVEIEDEKS
+605 NVTIEDEKK
-614 MDYTHVRFTAGDTDY
+614 MDYTHVRFTVGDTDY
-629 WYAMER
+629 WYVIDR
-635 SYSVGENFIAGK
+635 SYYAGNDIIEGK
-647 TKKPHGEKD
+647 TKKSHSEKD

-667 NALAHVCAQ
+667 NALAHISTAT

-698 VIVYSSKVHMNVFW
+698 VIFYSSKVHKNVFW
-712 EFYVDG
+712 EFYIDG
-718 YTGIGRG
+718 YVGIDRGRT
-725 GSYDDKGDYGPVTIE
+725 YDDRGDYGPVTIE

-747 ADIVLSYI
+747 ADVVLSYL
-755 EERGYPKSEMTVT
+755 ETRGYQRSNMKVS
-768 VEAEEVED
+768 VEAEEVMQ
-776 DGVPIIRYH
+776 GKTPIICYH
-785 IKAVHSVTEFES
+785 VTAIDNVTVFTS
-797 EIYADSKNPS
+797 DVYADEHHPTRLGS
-807 VINPHINHRLVKAS
+807 HIDHELVKKS
-821 KTGKYISEEI
+821 KTGKYISEDI

-845 VVSCTLDESGELP
+845 VVSCTLDESGEIP
-858 VYKVVT
+858 IYEVVT
-864 YDLTGANMATKVISA
+864 TAVTERYIKKISA
-879 ESGMVLEIK
+879 ESGLVIEDKYE

>member
-1 MKTVKDSLSS
+1 MKTV
-11 GFEIEENLASGF
+11 EESLASGF
-23 EKLEKID
+23 EKMEKID

-51 KRRPIAKYLV
+51 KRRPIARYLV
-61 GIAAALAIVACAAL
+61 GIAAALAIVACAA

-86 KPISSDGDINATI
+86 KPVSSDSDINATI

-130 INGRDFKGDS
+130 INGQDFKGDS
-140 LSDTVT
+140 LSDTVE

-162 NSVLVSVESQ
+162 NSVLVSVASE

-217 KMYKISVGKALMI
+217 KMYNISIGKALMI

-273 KSHYITVEKAVEAA
+273 KSHYITVEKAVETA
-287 LEGNARQDVTDVNVM
+287 LEGESRQDVSDVNVM

-330 INPVNGEI
+330 INPVSGEI

-366 YICSLDGVSEDDIA
+366 YICNLDGVSEDDIA

-399 MNSLKDAKIAYYAYV
+399 INSLKDAKTIYYAYV
-414 YDETVPSG
+414 YDKTVPSG
-422 ISGNIYGEKQNFS
+422 IPGNIYGEKQNFS

-489 TGEVIGGH
+489 TGEVIGSQ

-511 EIKQYALDAFSVDP
+511 EIKQYALDALSVDP
-525 DNLFDFDLSQLEVI
+525 DDVLLDFDLSQTEVI
-539 SFEKKILGEHIVYFL
+539 SFEKKIYSDKYGDNIVYFL

-569 SQVDV
+569 SQVNV

-584 TDDELLEAA
+584 TDDELLSEV
-593 SKDLEIDKSEFE
+593 SKDLEIDKTKFE

-614 MDYTHVRFTAGDTDY
+614 RDYNHVRFTVGDTDY
-629 WYAMER
+629 WYVMR
-635 SYSVGENFIAGK
+635 RYYYVGDNIIVGK
-647 TKKPHGEKD
+647 TQKSHSEKD

-667 NALAHVCAQ
+667 NALAKIPAK

-689 DEKKQYTVS
+689 DEKKLYTVS
-698 VIVYSSKVHMNVFW
+698 IINYNPDVHKNVFW
-712 EFYVDG
+712 EFYIDG
-718 YTGIGRG
+718 YVGIARG
-725 GSYDDKGDYGPVTIE
+725 HEYDDKGDYGPVTIK

-747 ADIVLSYI
+747 ADVVLSYL
-755 EERGYPKSEMTVT
+755 ETRGYQRSNMKVS
-768 VEAEEVED
+768 VEAEEVMQ
-776 DGVPIIRYH
+776 GKTPIICYH
-785 IKAVHSVTEFES
+785 VTAIDNVTVFTS
-797 EIYADSKNPS
+797 DVYADEHHPTRLGS
-807 VINPHINHRLVKAS
+807 HIDHELVKKS

-831 AKEIAVCGQKDFYT
+831 AKEIAVCGHKDFYT
-845 VVSCTLDESGELP
+845 VVSCTLDESGEIP
-858 VYKVVT
+858 IYEVVT
-864 YDLTGANMATKVISA
+864 TAGTERYIKKISA
-879 ESGMVLEIK
+879 ESGLVIEEKYE

>member
-1 MKTVKDSLSS
+1 MKTV
-11 GFEIEENLASGF
+11 EESLASGF
-23 EKLEKID
+23 EKMEKID

-51 KRRPIAKYLV
+51 KRRPSMRYLV
-61 GIAAALAIVACAAL
+61 GIAAALAIVACAA
-75 AIGISNRGLTA
+75 AIGISNRGLIT
-86 KPISSDGDINATI
+86 KPISSKGDINATI

-113 SETVVDVTADNE
+113 SETVVDVTADNK

-130 INGRDFKGDS
+130 INGQDFKGDS
-140 LSDTVT
+140 LSDTVE

-162 NSVLVSVESQ
+162 NSVLVSVASE

-181 KKMSDSIYELLGSKN
+181 KKMSDSIFELLGSKN

-212 LVRLA
+212 LVSFA
-217 KMYKISVGKALMI
+217 KMYNISIGRALMI
-230 KDIIE
+230 MDIME
-235 AAPYYTFED
+235 AEPHYTFES
-244 LASRSV
+244 LASLSV
-250 NDLCLTRQTVG
+250 NDLCLTRQTVE
-261 MENGR
+261 MMNNR

-287 LEGNARQDVTDVNVM
+287 LEGESRQDVSDVNVM

-309 EAAVRYHVT
+309 EAPVRYHVT

-330 INPVNGEI
+330 INPVSGEI
-338 ISRDGGAIAGAGG
+338 ISRDGGAISGEGG
-351 YPTVPAE
+351 YPTVTAE

-366 YICSLDGVSEDDIA
+366 YICNLDGVSEDDIA

-399 MNSLKDAKIAYYAYV
+399 INSLKDAKTIYYAYV
-414 YDETVPSG
+414 YDKTVPSG
-422 ISGNIYGEKQNFS
+422 IPGNIYGGKQSVS
-435 GISENEALNILLEK
+435 GLSENEALNIVLEK

-460 YEKHFGSVVYY
+460 YEKSFGSVVYY

-525 DNLFDFDLSQLEVI
+525 DNLFDFDISQLEVI

-574 VDEEEPDLFR
+574 VDEEMNEQFR

-593 SKDLEIDKSEFE
+593 SKDLGIDKSEFE
-605 NVEIEDEKS
+605 NVTIEDEKN
-614 MDYTHVRFTAGDTDY
+614 MRYTHVRFTVGDTDY
-629 WYAMER
+629 WYVIDR
-635 SYSVGENFIAGK
+635 SYYAGNDIIEGK
-647 TKKPHGEKD
+647 TKKSHSEKD

-667 NALAHVCAQ
+667 NALAKIPVK

-689 DEKKQYTVS
+689 DDKKQYNVS
-698 VIVYSSKVHMNVFW
+698 VIVYSSKVHKNVFW
-712 EFYVDG
+712 KFRIDG
-718 YTGIGRG
+718 YVGIGRG
-725 GSYDDKGDYGPVTIE
+725 HEYDDRGDYGPVTIE

-747 ADIVLSYI
+747 ADVVLSYL
-755 EERGYPKSEMTVT
+755 ETCGYQRSNMKVS
-768 VEAEEVED
+768 VEAEEVMQGKTPIICYHVTAI
-776 DGVPIIRYH
+776 DGVT
-785 IKAVHSVTEFES
+785 VFTSDV
-797 EIYADSKNPS
+797 YADEHHPTQLGR
-807 VINPHINHRLVKAS
+807 HIDHELVKKS

-831 AKEIAVCGQKDFYT
+831 AKEIAVAGMKDFYT
-845 VVSCTLDESGELP
+845 VVSCTLDESGEIP
-858 VYKVVT
+858 IYEVVT
-864 YDLTGANMATKVISA
+864 TTGAERYTKKISA
-879 ESGMVLEIK
+879 ESGLVIEQKYE

>member
-1 MKTVKDSLSS
+1 MKGELKMKTV
-11 GFEIEENLASGF
+11 EESLASGF
-23 EKLEKID
+23 EKMEKID

-51 KRRPIAKYLV
+51 KRRPSLRYLV
-61 GIAAALAIVACAAL
+61 GIAAALAVVVCAAA
-75 AIGISNRGLTA
+75 AIGITNRGLTA
-86 KPISSDGDINATI
+86 KPISSKGEKNATI

-113 SETVVDVTADNE
+113 SETVVDVTADNK

-130 INGRDFKGDS
+130 INGKDFKGDS
-140 LSDTVT
+140 LSDTVE

-162 NSVLVSVESQ
+162 NSVLVSIASE

-181 KKMSDSIYELLGSKN
+181 KKMSDSIFELLGSKN

-212 LVRLA
+212 LVSFA
-217 KMYKISVGKALMI
+217 KMYNISIGRALMI
-230 KDIIE
+230 MDIME
-235 AAPYYTFED
+235 AEPHYTFES
-244 LASRSV
+244 LASLSV
-250 NDLCLTRQTVG
+250 NDLCLTRQTVE
-261 MENGR
+261 MMNNR

-287 LEGNARQDVTDVNVM
+287 LEGESRQDVSDVNVM

-309 EAAVRYHVT
+309 EAPVRYHVT

-330 INPVNGEI
+330 INPVSGEI
-338 ISRDGGAIAGAGG
+338 ISRDGGAISGEGG
-351 YPTVPAE
+351 YPTVTAE

-366 YICSLDGVSEDDIA
+366 YICNLDGVSEDDIA

-399 MNSLKDAKIAYYAYV
+399 INSLKDAKTIYYAYV
-414 YDETVPSG
+414 YDKTVPSG
-422 ISGNIYGEKQNFS
+422 IPGNIYGGKQSVS
-435 GISENEALNILLEK
+435 GLSENEALNIVLEK

-460 YEKHFGSVVYY
+460 YEKSFGSVVYY

-497 EVMLTKYGGDGTPE
+497 EVMLTKYGRDGTPE

-525 DNLFDFDLSQLEVI
+525 DNLFDFDISQLEVI

-574 VDEEEPDLFR
+574 VDEEMNEQFR

-593 SKDLEIDKSEFE
+593 SKDLGIDKSEFE
-605 NVEIEDEKS
+605 NVTIEDEKN
-614 MDYTHVRFTAGDTDY
+614 MRYTHVRFTVGDTDY
-629 WYAMER
+629 WYVIDR
-635 SYSVGENFIAGK
+635 SYYAGNDIIEGK
-647 TKKPHGEKD
+647 TKKSHSEKD

-667 NALAHVCAQ
+667 NALAKIPVK

-689 DEKKQYTVS
+689 DDKKQYNVS
-698 VIVYSSKVHMNVFW
+698 VIVYSSKVHKNVFW
-712 EFYVDG
+712 KFRIDG
-718 YTGIGRG
+718 YVGIGRG
-725 GSYDDKGDYGPVTIE
+725 HEYDDRGDYGPVTIE

-747 ADIVLSYI
+747 ADVVLSYL
-755 EERGYPKSEMTVT
+755 ETCGYQRSNMKVS
-768 VEAEEVED
+768 VEAEEVMQGKTPIICYHVTAI
-776 DGVPIIRYH
+776 DGVT
-785 IKAVHSVTEFES
+785 VFTSDV
-797 EIYADSKNPS
+797 YADEHHPTQLGR
-807 VINPHINHRLVKAS
+807 HIDHELVKKS

-831 AKEIAVCGQKDFYT
+831 AKEIAVAGMKDFYT
-845 VVSCTLDESGELP
+845 VVSCTLDESGEIP
-858 VYKVVT
+858 IYEVVT
-864 YDLTGANMATKVISA
+864 TTGAERYTKKISA
-879 ESGMVLEIK
+879 ESGLVIEQKYE

>member
-1 MKTVKDSLSS
+1 MKTV
-11 GFEIEENLASGF
+11 EESLASGF
-23 EKLEKID
+23 EKMEKID

-61 GIAAALAIVACAAL
+61 GIAAALAVVVCAAA
-75 AIGISNRGLTA
+75 AIGISNRGLIT

-113 SETVVDVTADNE
+113 SETVVNVTADNR

-130 INGRDFKGDS
+130 INGQDFKGDS
-140 LSDTVT
+140 LSDTVE

-162 NSVLVSVESQ
+162 NSVLVSVASE

-212 LVRLA
+212 LVSLA
-217 KMYKISVGKALMI
+217 KMYNISIGKALMI
-230 KDIIE
+230 MDIIE
-235 AAPYYTFED
+235 AEPHYTFES
-244 LASRSV
+244 LASLSV

-273 KSHYITVEKAVEAA
+273 KSHYITVEKAVETA
-287 LEGNARQDVTDVNVM
+287 LEGESRQDVTDVNVM

-330 INPVNGEI
+330 INPVSGEI
-338 ISRDGGAIAGAGG
+338 ISRDVGAIAGAGG
-351 YPTVPAE
+351 YPTVSAE
-358 EAKQLAVN
+358 EAKDLAVK
-366 YICSLDGVSEDDIA
+366 YICDLDGVSAKDIA
-380 VADCVITYDENGY
+380 VSDCIITYDENGY

-399 MNSLKDAKIAYYAYV
+399 MTSLKDTETAYFAFV
-414 YDETVPSG
+414 YDESVPSG
-422 ISGNIYGEKQNFS
+422 TTGNVYGGKQSISGLSK
-435 GISENEALNILLEK
+435 NEALNILLEK

-460 YEKHFGSVVYY
+460 YDLRFGSAEYY

-479 WKLDWYVNKQ
+479 SSLLWYVNKQ
-489 TGEVIGGH
+489 TGEVIGGQSA
-497 EVMLTKYGGDGTPE
+497 VLTKYGGDGTPE

-525 DNLFDFDLSQLEVI
+525 DDVFDFDISKLEVI
-539 SFEKKILGEHIVYFL
+539 SFEKKIYGSKYGDNIVYFL

-574 VDEEEPDLFR
+574 VDEEMNEQFR

-593 SKDLEIDKSEFE
+593 SKDLGIDKSEFE
-605 NVEIEDEKS
+605 NVEIEDEKNRIYS
-614 MDYTHVRFTAGDTDY
+614 HVRFTVGDTDY
-629 WYAMER
+629 WYVIDR
-635 SYSVGENFIAGK
+635 SYYAGDDIIEGK
-647 TKKPHGEKD
+647 TKKSHSEKD

-667 NALAHVCAQ
+667 NALAHISAAT

-698 VIVYSSKVHMNVFW
+698 VIVYSSKVHKNVFR
-712 EFYVDG
+712 EFYIDG
-718 YTGIGRG
+718 YVGIGRG
-725 GSYDDKGDYGPVTIE
+725 HEYDDRGDYGPVTIE

-747 ADIVLSYI
+747 ADVVLSYL
-755 EERGYPKSEMTVT
+755 ETRGYQRSNMKVS
-768 VEAEEVED
+768 VEAEEVEYD
-776 DGVPIIRYH
+776 RVPIICYH
-785 IKAVHSVTEFES
+785 VTAIDGVTVFTS
-797 EIYADSKNPS
+797 DVYADEHHPTQLGR
-807 VINPHINHRLVKAS
+807 HIDHELVKKS

-831 AKEIAVCGQKDFYT
+831 AKEIAVAGMKDFYT
-845 VVSCTLDESGELP
+845 VVSCTLDESGEIP
-858 VYKVVT
+858 IYEVVT
-864 YDLTGANMATKVISA
+864 TTGAERYTKKISA
-879 ESGMVLEIK
+879 ESGLVIEQKYE

>member
-1 MKTVKDSLSS
+1 MKTV
-11 GFEIEENLASGF
+11 EESLASGF
-23 EKLEKID
+23 EKMEKID

-51 KRRPIAKYLV
+51 KRRPSAKYLV
-61 GIAAALAIVACAAL
+61 GIAAAVAIVACAAA
-75 AIGISNRGLTA
+75 AIGISNRGLIT

-113 SETVVDVTADNE
+113 SETVVNVTADNK

-130 INGRDFKGDS
+130 LNGQDFKGDS
-140 LSDTVT
+140 LSDTVE

-162 NSVLVSVESQ
+162 NSVLVSVASE

-181 KKMSDSIYELLGSKN
+181 KKMSDSIFELLGSKN

-217 KMYKISVGKALMI
+217 KMYNISIGKALMI

-287 LEGNARQDVTDVNVM
+287 LEGTARKDVSDINVM

-309 EAAVRYHVT
+309 EAPVRYHVT

-366 YICSLDGVSEDDIA
+366 YICDLDGVSAKDIA
-380 VADCVITYDENGY
+380 VSDCIITYDENGY

-399 MNSLKDAKIAYYAYV
+399 MTSLKDAETAYFAFV
-414 YDETVPSG
+414 YDESVPSG
-422 ISGNIYGEKQNFS
+422 TTGNVYGGKQSVS

-489 TGEVIGGH
+489 TGEVIGGQ

-511 EIKQYALDAFSVDP
+511 EIKQYALDVFSVDP
-525 DNLFDFDLSQLEVI
+525 DNLFDFDLSQTEVI
-539 SFEKKILGEHIVYFL
+539 SFEKKVYGSKHGDNIVYFL

-559 TPGKELNTVF
+559 TPGKEANTVF
-569 SQVDV
+569 SQVNV
-574 VDEEEPDLFR
+574 VDEELPDLFR
-584 TDDELLEAA
+584 TDDELLSEV
-593 SKDLEIDKSEFE
+593 SKDLEIDKTKFE
-605 NVEIEDEKS
+605 NVTIEDEKS
-614 MDYTHVRFTAGDTDY
+614 RDYNHVRFTVGDTDY
-629 WYAMER
+629 WYVIR
-635 SYSVGENFIAGK
+635 RYYYVGDNIIVGK
-647 TKKPHGEKD
+647 TQKSHSEKE

-667 NALAHVCAQ
+667 NALAKIPAK

-689 DEKKQYTVS
+689 DEKKLYTVS
-698 VIVYSSKVHMNVFW
+698 IINYNPDVHKNVFW

-725 GSYDDKGDYGPVTIE
+725 HEYDDRGDYGPVTIE

-747 ADIVLSYI
+747 ADVVLSYL
-755 EERGYPKSEMTVT
+755 ETRGYQRSNMKVS
-768 VEAEEVED
+768 VEAEEVMQ
-776 DGVPIIRYH
+776 GKTPIICYH
-785 IKAVHSVTEFES
+785 VTAIDSVTVFTS
-797 EIYADSKNPS
+797 DVYADEHHPTQLGS
-807 VINPHINHRLVKAS
+807 HIDHELVKKS

-831 AKEIAVCGQKDFYT
+831 AKEIAVCGHKDFYT
-845 VVSCTLDESGELP
+845 VESCTLDESGEIP
-858 VYKVVT
+858 MYEVVT
-864 YDLTGANMATKVISA
+864 TAVTGRYIKKISA
-879 ESGMVLEIK
+879 ESGLVIEEKYE

>member
-1 MKTVKDSLSS
+1 MKTV
-11 GFEIEENLASGF
+11 EESLASGF
-23 EKLEKID
+23 EKMEKID

-51 KRRPIAKYLV
+51 KRRPSAKYLV

-140 LSDTVT
+140 LSDTVE

-151 MVDEDYISNLK
+151 MVDEDYISSLK
-162 NSVLVSVESQ
+162 NSVLVSVASQ
-172 NGEFGKQLE
+172 NSEFGKQLE
-181 KKMSDSIYELLGSKN
+181 KKMSDSIFELLGSKN

-212 LVRLA
+212 LVSLA
-217 KMYKISVGKALMI
+217 KMYNISIGKALMI
-230 KDIIE
+230 MDIIE
-235 AAPYYTFED
+235 AEPHFTFEN
-244 LASRSV
+244 LASLSV
-250 NDLCLTRQTVG
+250 NDLCLTRQTVE
-261 MENGR
+261 MKNNR

-273 KSHYITVEKAVEAA
+273 KSHYISVEKAVEAA
-287 LEGNARQDVTDVNVM
+287 LEGKSRQDVSDVSVM

-330 INPVNGEI
+330 INPVSGEI
-338 ISRDGGAIAGAGG
+338 ISRDVGAIAGAGG

-366 YICSLDGVSEDDIA
+366 YICNLDGVSEDDIA

-399 MNSLKDAKIAYYAYV
+399 INSLKDAKTIYYAYV
-414 YDETVPSG
+414 YDKTVPSG
-422 ISGNIYGEKQNFS
+422 IPGNIYGGKQSVS
-435 GISENEALNILLEK
+435 GLSENEALNLVLEK
-449 TGRDYADLTST
+449 TGRNYADLTT
-460 YEKHFGSVVYY
+460 TDERRFGSVDYY

-479 WKLDWYVNKQ
+479 WNLSWYVNKQ
-489 TGEVIGGH
+489 TGEVIGGQSA
-497 EVMLTKYGGDGTPE
+497 VLTKYGGDGTPE

-525 DNLFDFDLSQLEVI
+525 DDVFDFDISKLEVI
-539 SFEKKILGEHIVYFL
+539 SFEKKIYGSKYGDNIVYFL

-574 VDEEEPDLFR
+574 VDEEMNEQFR

-593 SKDLEIDKSEFE
+593 SKDLGIDKSEFE
-605 NVEIEDEKS
+605 NVTIEDQKNLI
-614 MDYTHVRFTAGDTDY
+614 YTHVRFTVGDTDY
-629 WYAMER
+629 WYVIAR
-635 SYSVGENFIAGK
+635 SYYAGDDIIEGK
-647 TKKPHGEKD
+647 TKKSHSEKD

-667 NALAHVCAQ
+667 NALASISTAT

-698 VIVYSSKVHMNVFW
+698 VIYYSSKVHKNVFR
-712 EFYVDG
+712 EFYIDG
-718 YTGIGRG
+718 YVGIGRG
-725 GSYDDKGDYGPVTIE
+725 HEYDDRGDYGPVTIE

-747 ADIVLSYI
+747 ADVVLSYL
-755 EERGYPKSEMTVT
+755 ETCGYQRSNMKVS
-768 VEAEEVED
+768 VEAEEVEYD
-776 DGVPIIRYH
+776 RVPIICYH
-785 IKAVHSVTEFES
+785 VTAIDSVTVFTS
-797 EIYADSKNPS
+797 DVYADEHHPTQLGR
-807 VINPHINHRLVKAS
+807 HIDHKLVKAS

-831 AKEIAVCGQKDFYT
+831 AKEIAVAGMKDFYT
-845 VVSCTLDESGELP
+845 VVSCTLDESGEIP
-858 VYKVVT
+858 IYEVVT
-864 YDLTGANMATKVISA
+864 TAGTGRYIKKISA
-879 ESGMVLEIK
+879 ESGLVIEEKTE

>member
-1 MKTVKDSLSS
+1 MKTV
-11 GFEIEENLASGF
+11 EESLASGF
-23 EKLEKID
+23 EKMEKID

-51 KRRPIAKYLV
+51 KRRPSAKYLV

-140 LSDTVT
+140 LSDTVE

-151 MVDEDYISNLK
+151 MVDEDYISSLK
-162 NSVLVSVESQ
+162 NSVLVSVASQ
-172 NGEFGKQLE
+172 NSEFGKQLE
-181 KKMSDSIYELLGSKN
+181 KKMSDSIFELLGSKN

-212 LVRLA
+212 LVSLA
-217 KMYKISVGKALMI
+217 KMYNISIGKALMI
-230 KDIIE
+230 MDIIE
-235 AAPYYTFED
+235 AEPHFTFEN
-244 LASRSV
+244 LASLSV
-250 NDLCLTRQTVG
+250 NDLCLTRQTVE
-261 MENGR
+261 MKNNR

-273 KSHYITVEKAVEAA
+273 KSHYISVEKAVEAA
-287 LEGNARQDVTDVNVM
+287 LEGKSRQDVSDVSVM

-330 INPVNGEI
+330 INPVSGEI
-338 ISRDGGAIAGAGG
+338 ISRDVGAIAGAGG

-366 YICSLDGVSEDDIA
+366 YICNLDGVSEDDIA

-399 MNSLKDAKIAYYAYV
+399 INSLKDAKTIYYAYV
-414 YDETVPSG
+414 YDKTVPSG
-422 ISGNIYGEKQNFS
+422 IPGNIYGGKQSVS
-435 GISENEALNILLEK
+435 GLSENEALNLVLEK
-449 TGRDYADLTST
+449 TGRNYADLTT
-460 YEKHFGSVVYY
+460 TDERRFGSVDYY

-479 WKLDWYVNKQ
+479 WNLSWYVNKQ
-489 TGEVIGGH
+489 TGEVIGGQSA
-497 EVMLTKYGGDGTPE
+497 VLTKYGGDGTPE

-525 DNLFDFDLSQLEVI
+525 DDVFDFDISKLEVI
-539 SFEKKILGEHIVYFL
+539 SFEKKIYGSKYGDNIVYFL

-574 VDEEEPDLFR
+574 VDEEMNEQFR

-593 SKDLEIDKSEFE
+593 SKDLGIDKSEFE
-605 NVEIEDEKS
+605 NVTIEDQKNLI
-614 MDYTHVRFTAGDTDY
+614 YTHVRFTVGDTDY
-629 WYAMER
+629 WYVIAR
-635 SYSVGENFIAGK
+635 SYYAGDDIIEGK
-647 TKKPHGEKD
+647 TKKD

-667 NALAHVCAQ
+667 NALASISTAT

-698 VIVYSSKVHMNVFW
+698 VIYYSSKVHKNVFR
-712 EFYVDG
+712 EFYIDG
-718 YTGIGRG
+718 YVGIGRG
-725 GSYDDKGDYGPVTIE
+725 HEYDDRGDYGPVTIE

-747 ADIVLSYI
+747 ADVVLSYL
-755 EERGYPKSEMTVT
+755 ETCGYQRSNMKVS
-768 VEAEEVED
+768 VEAEEVEYD
-776 DGVPIIRYH
+776 RVPIICYH
-785 IKAVHSVTEFES
+785 VTAIDSVTVFTS
-797 EIYADSKNPS
+797 DVYADEHHPTQLGR
-807 VINPHINHRLVKAS
+807 HIDHKLVKAS

-831 AKEIAVCGQKDFYT
+831 AKEIAVAGMKDFYT
-845 VVSCTLDESGELP
+845 VVSCTLDESGEIP
-858 VYKVVT
+858 IYEVVT
-864 YDLTGANMATKVISA
+864 TAGTGRYIKKISA
-879 ESGMVLEIK
+879 ESGLVIEEKTE

>member
-1 MKTVKDSLSS
+1 MKTV
-11 GFEIEENLASGF
+11 EESLASGF
-23 EKLEKID
+23 EKMEKID

-51 KRRPIAKYLV
+51 KRRPSLRYLV
-61 GIAAALAIVACAAL
+61 GIAAALAVVVCAAA

-86 KPISSDGDINATI
+86 KPISSKGDINATI

-113 SETVVDVTADNE
+113 SETVVDVTADNK

-130 INGRDFKGDS
+130 INGKDFKGDS
-140 LSDTVT
+140 LSDTVE

-162 NSVLVSVESQ
+162 NSVLVSVASE

-181 KKMSDSIYELLGSKN
+181 KKMSDSIFELLGSKN

-212 LVRLA
+212 LVSFA
-217 KMYKISVGKALMI
+217 KMYNISIGRALMI
-230 KDIIE
+230 MDIME
-235 AAPYYTFED
+235 AEPHYTFES
-244 LASRSV
+244 LASLSV
-250 NDLCLTRQTVG
+250 NDLCLTRQTVE
-261 MENGR
+261 MMNNR

-287 LEGNARQDVTDVNVM
+287 LEGESRQDVSDVSVM

-309 EAAVRYHVT
+309 EAPVRYHVT

-330 INPVNGEI
+330 INPVSGEI
-338 ISRDGGAIAGAGG
+338 ISRDGGAISGEGG
-351 YPTVPAE
+351 YPTVTAE

-366 YICSLDGVSEDDIA
+366 YICNLDGVSEDDIA

-399 MNSLKDAKIAYYAYV
+399 INSLKDAKTIYYAYV
-414 YDETVPSG
+414 YDKTVPSG
-422 ISGNIYGEKQNFS
+422 IPGNIYGGKQSVS
-435 GISENEALNILLEK
+435 GLSENEALNIVLEK

-460 YEKHFGSVVYY
+460 YEKSFGSVVYY

-525 DNLFDFDLSQLEVI
+525 DNLFDFDISQLEVI

-574 VDEEEPDLFR
+574 VDEEMNEQFR

-593 SKDLEIDKSEFE
+593 SKDLGIDKSEFE
-605 NVEIEDEKS
+605 NVTIEDEKN
-614 MDYTHVRFTAGDTDY
+614 MRYTHVRFTVGDTDY
-629 WYAMER
+629 WYVIDR
-635 SYSVGENFIAGK
+635 SYYAGNDIIEGK
-647 TKKPHGEKD
+647 TKKSHSEKD

-667 NALAHVCAQ
+667 NALAKIPVK

-689 DEKKQYTVS
+689 DDKKQYNVS
-698 VIVYSSKVHMNVFW
+698 VIVYSSKVHKNVFW
-712 EFYVDG
+712 KFRIDG
-718 YTGIGRG
+718 YVGIGRG
-725 GSYDDKGDYGPVTIE
+725 HEYDDRGDYGPVTIE

-747 ADIVLSYI
+747 ADVVLSYL
-755 EERGYPKSEMTVT
+755 ETCGGYQRSNMKVS
-768 VEAEEVED
+768 VEAEEVMQGKTPIICYHVTAI
-776 DGVPIIRYH
+776 DGVT
-785 IKAVHSVTEFES
+785 VFTSDV
-797 EIYADSKNPS
+797 YADEHHPTQLGR
-807 VINPHINHRLVKAS
+807 HIDHELVKKS

-831 AKEIAVCGQKDFYT
+831 AKEIAVAGMKDFYT
-845 VVSCTLDESGELP
+845 VVSCTLDESGEIP
-858 VYKVVT
+858 IYEVVT
-864 YDLTGANMATKVISA
+864 TTGAERYTKKISA
-879 ESGMVLEIK
+879 ESGLVIEQKYE

>member
-1 MKTVKDSLSS
+1 MKTV
-11 GFEIEENLASGF
+11 EESLASGF
-23 EKLEKID
+23 EKMEKID

-51 KRRPIAKYLV
+51 KRRPIARYLV
-61 GIAAALAIVACAAL
+61 GIAAALAVVVCAAA

-86 KPISSDGDINATI
+86 KPISSSSDINATI

-113 SETVVDVTADNE
+113 SETVVNVTADNK

-130 INGRDFKGDS
+130 INGQDFKGDS
-140 LSDTVT
+140 LSDTVE

-162 NSVLVSVESQ
+162 NSVLVSVASE

-212 LVRLA
+212 LVSLA
-217 KMYKISVGKALMI
+217 KMYNISIGKALMI

-235 AAPYYTFED
+235 AEPHFTFED

-287 LEGNARQDVTDVNVM
+287 LEGESRQDVTDVNVM
-302 LEDWQGG
+302 LEDWHGG
-309 EAAVRYHVT
+309 EAAVRYHVN

-330 INPVNGEI
+330 INPVSGEI
-338 ISRDGGAIAGAGG
+338 ISRDVGAIAGAGG

-366 YICSLDGVSEDDIA
+366 YICNLDGVSEDDIA

-399 MNSLKDAKIAYYAYV
+399 MNSLKDAKTIYYAYV
-414 YDETVPSG
+414 YDKTVPSG
-422 ISGNIYGEKQNFS
+422 IPGNIYGGKQSVS
-435 GISENEALNILLEK
+435 GISENEALNIVLEK

-525 DNLFDFDLSQLEVI
+525 DNLFDFDLSQTEVI

-574 VDEEEPDLFR
+574 VDEELPDLFR
-584 TDDELLEAA
+584 TDDELLSEV
-593 SKDLEIDKSEFE
+593 SKDLEIDKTKFE

-614 MDYTHVRFTAGDTDY
+614 RDYNHVRFTVGDTDY
-629 WYAMER
+629 WYVMR
-635 SYSVGENFIAGK
+635 RYYYVGDNIIVGK
-647 TKKPHGEKD
+647 TQKSHSEKD

-667 NALAHVCAQ
+667 NALIQIPAK

-698 VIVYSSKVHMNVFW
+698 VIFYSSKVHKNVFW
-712 EFYVDG
+712 EFYIDG
-718 YTGIGRG
+718 YVGIDRGRT
-725 GSYDDKGDYGPVTIE
+725 YDDRGDYGPVTIE

-747 ADIVLSYI
+747 ADVVLSYL
-755 EERGYPKSEMTVT
+755 ETRGYQRSNMKVS
-768 VEAEEVED
+768 VEAEEVMQ
-776 DGVPIIRYH
+776 GKTPIICYH
-785 IKAVHSVTEFES
+785 VTAIDSVTVFTS
-797 EIYADSKNPS
+797 DVYADEHHLTQLGS
-807 VINPHINHRLVKAS
+807 HIDHEMVKKS

-831 AKEIAVCGQKDFYT
+831 AKEIAVCGHKDFYT
-845 VVSCTLDESGELP
+845 VVSCTLDESGEIP
-858 VYKVVT
+858 IYEVVT
-864 YDLTGANMATKVISA
+864 TAGTERYIKKISA
-879 ESGMVLEIK
+879 ESGLVIEQKTE

>member
-1 MKTVKDSLSS
+1 MKTV
-11 GFEIEENLASGF
+11 EESLASGF
-23 EKLEKID
+23 EKMEKID

-51 KRRPIAKYLV
+51 KRRPSLRYLV
-61 GIAAALAIVACAAL
+61 GIAAALAVVVCAAA

-86 KPISSDGDINATI
+86 KPISSKGDINATI

-113 SETVVDVTADNE
+113 SETVVDVTADNK

-130 INGRDFKGDS
+130 INGQDFKGDS
-140 LSDTVT
+140 LSDTVE

-162 NSVLVSVESQ
+162 NSVLVSVASE

-181 KKMSDSIYELLGSKN
+181 KKMSDSIFELLGSKN

-212 LVRLA
+212 LVSFA
-217 KMYKISVGKALMI
+217 KMYNISIGRALMI
-230 KDIIE
+230 MDIME
-235 AAPYYTFED
+235 AEPHYTFES
-244 LASRSV
+244 LASLSV
-250 NDLCLTRQTVG
+250 NDLCLTRQTVE
-261 MENGR
+261 MMNNR

-287 LEGNARQDVTDVNVM
+287 LEGESRQDVSDVNVM

-309 EAAVRYHVT
+309 EAPVRYHVT

-330 INPVNGEI
+330 INPVSGEI
-338 ISRDGGAIAGAGG
+338 ISRDGGAISGEGG
-351 YPTVPAE
+351 YPTVTAE

-366 YICSLDGVSEDDIA
+366 YICNLDGVSEDDIA

-399 MNSLKDAKIAYYAYV
+399 INSLKDAKTIYYAYV
-414 YDETVPSG
+414 YDKTVPSG
-422 ISGNIYGEKQNFS
+422 IPGNIYGGKQSVS
-435 GISENEALNILLEK
+435 GLSENEALNIVLEK

-460 YEKHFGSVVYY
+460 YEKSFGSVVYY

-525 DNLFDFDLSQLEVI
+525 DNLFDFDISQLEVI

-574 VDEEEPDLFR
+574 VDEEMNEQFR

-593 SKDLEIDKSEFE
+593 SKDLGIDKSEFE
-605 NVEIEDEKS
+605 NVTIEDEKN
-614 MDYTHVRFTAGDTDY
+614 MRYTHVRFTVGDTDY
-629 WYAMER
+629 WYVIDR
-635 SYSVGENFIAGK
+635 SYYAGNDIIEGK
-647 TKKPHGEKD
+647 TKKSHSEKD

-667 NALAHVCAQ
+667 NALAKIPVK

-689 DEKKQYTVS
+689 DDKKQYNVS
-698 VIVYSSKVHMNVFW
+698 VIVYSSKVHKNVFW
-712 EFYVDG
+712 KFRIDG
-718 YTGIGRG
+718 YVGIGRG
-725 GSYDDKGDYGPVTIE
+725 HEYDDRGDYGPVTIE

-747 ADIVLSYI
+747 ADVVLSYL
-755 EERGYPKSEMTVT
+755 ETCGYQRSNMKVS
-768 VEAEEVED
+768 VEAEEVMQGKTPIICYHVTAI
-776 DGVPIIRYH
+776 DGVT
-785 IKAVHSVTEFES
+785 VFTSDV
-797 EIYADSKNPS
+797 YADEHHPTQLGR
-807 VINPHINHRLVKAS
+807 HIDHELVKKS

-831 AKEIAVCGQKDFYT
+831 AKEIAVAGMKDFYT
-845 VVSCTLDESGELP
+845 VVSCTLDESGEIP
-858 VYKVVT
+858 IYEVVT
-864 YDLTGANMATKVISA
+864 TTGAERYTKKISA
-879 ESGMVLEIK
+879 ESGLVIEQKYE

>member
-1 MKTVKDSLSS
+1 MKTV
-11 GFEIEENLASGF
+11 EESLASGF
-23 EKLEKID
+23 EKMEKID

-51 KRRPIAKYLV
+51 KRRPSLRYLV
-61 GIAAALAIVACAAL
+61 GIAAALAVVVCAAA

-86 KPISSDGDINATI
+86 KPISSKGDINATI

-113 SETVVDVTADNE
+113 SETVVDVTADNK

-130 INGRDFKGDS
+130 INGKDFKGDS
-140 LSDTVT
+140 LSDTVE

-162 NSVLVSVESQ
+162 NSVLVSVASE

-181 KKMSDSIYELLGSKN
+181 KKMSDSIFELLGSKN

-212 LVRLA
+212 LVSFA
-217 KMYKISVGKALMI
+217 KMYNISIGRALMI
-230 KDIIE
+230 MDIME
-235 AAPYYTFED
+235 AEPHYTFES
-244 LASRSV
+244 LASLSV
-250 NDLCLTRQTVG
+250 NDLCLTRQTVE
-261 MENGR
+261 MMNNR

-287 LEGNARQDVTDVNVM
+287 LEGESRQDVSDVNVM

-309 EAAVRYHVT
+309 EAPVRYHVT

-330 INPVNGEI
+330 INPVSGEI
-338 ISRDGGAIAGAGG
+338 ISRDGGAISGEGG
-351 YPTVPAE
+351 YPTVTAE

-366 YICSLDGVSEDDIA
+366 YICNLDGVSEDDIA

-399 MNSLKDAKIAYYAYV
+399 INSLKDAKTIYYAYV
-414 YDETVPSG
+414 YDKTVPSG
-422 ISGNIYGEKQNFS
+422 IPGNIYGGKQSVS
-435 GISENEALNILLEK
+435 GLSENEALNIVLEK

-460 YEKHFGSVVYY
+460 YEKSFGSVVYY

-525 DNLFDFDLSQLEVI
+525 DNLFDFDISQLEVI

-574 VDEEEPDLFR
+574 VDEEMNEQFR

-593 SKDLEIDKSEFE
+593 SKDLGIDKSEFE
-605 NVEIEDEKS
+605 NVTIEDEKN
-614 MDYTHVRFTAGDTDY
+614 MRYTHVRFTVGDTDY
-629 WYAMER
+629 WYVIDR
-635 SYSVGENFIAGK
+635 SYYAGNDIIEGK
-647 TKKPHGEKD
+647 TKKSHSEKD

-667 NALAHVCAQ
+667 NALAKIPVK

-689 DEKKQYTVS
+689 DDKKQYNVS
-698 VIVYSSKVHMNVFW
+698 VIVYSSKVHKNVFW
-712 EFYVDG
+712 KFRIDG
-718 YTGIGRG
+718 YVGIGRG
-725 GSYDDKGDYGPVTIE
+725 HEYDDRGDYGPVTIE

-747 ADIVLSYI
+747 ADVVLSYL
-755 EERGYPKSEMTVT
+755 ETCGYQRSNMKVS
-768 VEAEEVED
+768 VEAEEVMQGKTPIICYHVTAI
-776 DGVPIIRYH
+776 DGVT
-785 IKAVHSVTEFES
+785 VFTSDV
-797 EIYADSKNPS
+797 YADEHHPTQLGR
-807 VINPHINHRLVKAS
+807 HIDHELVKKS

-831 AKEIAVCGQKDFYT
+831 AKEIAVAGMKDFYT
-845 VVSCTLDESGELP
+845 VVSCTLDESGEIP
-858 VYKVVT
+858 IYEVVT
-864 YDLTGANMATKVISA
+864 TTGAERYTKKISA
-879 ESGMVLEIK
+879 ESGLVIEQKYE

>member
-1 MKTVKDSLSS
+1 MMKTV
-11 GFEIEENLASGF
+11 EESLASGF
-23 EKLEKID
+23 EKMEKID

-51 KRRPIAKYLV
+51 KRRPSAKYLV

-75 AIGISNRGLTA
+75 AIGISNRGLIT

-130 INGRDFKGDS
+130 INGQDFKGDS
-140 LSDTVT
+140 LSDTVE

-151 MVDEDYISNLK
+151 MVDEDYISSIK
-162 NSVLVSVESQ
+162 NSVLVSVASE

-217 KMYKISVGKALMI
+217 KMYKISVGKAMMI
-230 KDIIE
+230 KDIID
-235 AAPYYTFED
+235 AVPVYTFAN
-244 LASRSV
+244 LAKQSINELS
-250 NDLCLTRQTVG
+250 LTR
-261 MENGR
+261 ENAGVLSGR
-266 ISINGKS
+266 ISVTGRS
-273 KSHYITVEKAVEAA
+273 KSDYIPMEKAVEAA
-287 LEGNARQDVTDVNVM
+287 LEGTARQDVSDVNVM

-309 EAAVRYHVT
+309 EAPVRYHVT

-323 GELKSYY
+323 GKLKSYY

-358 EAKQLAVN
+358 EAKDLAVK
-366 YICSLDGVSEDDIA
+366 YICDFDGVSAKDIA
-380 VADCVITYDENGY
+380 VSDCIITYDENGY

-399 MNSLKDAKIAYYAYV
+399 MTSLKDAETAYFAFV
-414 YDETVPSG
+414 YDESVPSG
-422 ISGNIYGEKQNFS
+422 ASGNVYGGKQSISGLSK
-435 GISENEALNILLEK
+435 NEALNILLEK

-460 YEKHFGSVVYY
+460 YDYRFGSAEYY
-471 RFYFISDD
+471 TFYLVSDD
-479 WKLDWYVNKQ
+479 SNLLWFVNQK
-489 TGEVIGGH
+489 TGEVIGGQ
-497 EVMLTKYGGDGTPE
+497 VFGLTKYGGDSTPE
-511 EIKQYALDAFSVDP
+511 EIKQYALDALSKDP
-525 DNLFDFDLSQLEVI
+525 DDVFDFDISKTEVI
-539 SFEKKILGEHIVYFL
+539 SFEKKTHGREIVYFITL
-554 TIRDN
+554 RDN
-559 TPGKELNTVF
+559 TPGKELNTAFLQVTVSREEF
-569 SQVDV
+569 SEQ
-574 VDEEEPDLFR
+574 LR

-593 SKDLEIDKSEFE
+593 SKDLEIDKSGFE

-614 MDYTHVRFTAGDTDY
+614 MNYTHVRFTVGDTDY

-656 YPIISEETAIK
+656 YPIIPEETAIK

-712 EFYVDG
+712 EFYIDG
-718 YTGIGRG
+718 YTGIDRGRI
-725 GSYDDKGDYGPVTIE
+725 YDDKGDYGPATVKL
-740 FLTEQEA
+740 LTEQEA
-747 ADIVLSYI
+747 ADVVLSYL
-755 EERGYPKSEMTVT
+755 ETRGYQRSNMKVS
-768 VEAEEVED
+768 VEAEEVEYD
-776 DGVPIIRYH
+776 RVPIICYH
-785 IKAVHSVTEFES
+785 VTAIDSVTVFTS
-797 EIYADSKNPS
+797 DVYADEHHPTQLGR
-807 VINPHINHRLVKAS
+807 HIDHELVKKS

-831 AKEIAVCGQKDFYT
+831 AKEIAVAGMKDFYT
-845 VVSCTLDESGELP
+845 VVSCTLDESGEIP
-858 VYKVVT
+858 IYEVVT
-864 YDLTGANMATKVISA
+864 TAGTERYIKKISA
-879 ESGMVLEIK
+879 ESGLVIEEKTE

>member
-1 MKTVKDSLSS
+1 MKTV
-11 GFEIEENLASGF
+11 EESLASGF
-23 EKLEKID
+23 EKMEKID

-51 KRRPIAKYLV
+51 KRRPSLRYLV
-61 GIAAALAIVACAAL
+61 GIAAALAVVVCAAA

-86 KPISSDGDINATI
+86 KPISSKGDINATI

-113 SETVVDVTADNE
+113 SETVVDVTADNK

-130 INGRDFKGDS
+130 INGKDFKGDS
-140 LSDTVT
+140 LSDTVE

-162 NSVLVSVESQ
+162 NSVLVSVASE

-181 KKMSDSIYELLGSKN
+181 KKMSDSIFELLGSKN

-212 LVRLA
+212 LVSFA
-217 KMYKISVGKALMI
+217 KMYNISIGRALMI
-230 KDIIE
+230 MDIME
-235 AAPYYTFED
+235 AEPHYTFES
-244 LASRSV
+244 LASLSV
-250 NDLCLTRQTVG
+250 NDLCLTRQTVE
-261 MENGR
+261 MMNNR

-273 KSHYITVEKAVEAA
+273 KSHYITVEKAVETA
-287 LEGNARQDVTDVNVM
+287 LEGESRQDVSDVNVM

-330 INPVNGEI
+330 INPVSGEI

-366 YICSLDGVSEDDIA
+366 YICNLDGVSEDDIA

-399 MNSLKDAKIAYYAYV
+399 INSLKDAKTIYYAYV
-414 YDETVPSG
+414 YDKTVPSG
-422 ISGNIYGEKQNFS
+422 IPGNIYGGKQSVS
-435 GISENEALNILLEK
+435 GLSENEALNIVLEK

-460 YEKHFGSVVYY
+460 YEKSFGSVVYY

-525 DNLFDFDLSQLEVI
+525 DNLFDFDISQLEVI

-574 VDEEEPDLFR
+574 VDEEMNEQFR

-593 SKDLEIDKSEFE
+593 SKDLGIDKSEFE
-605 NVEIEDEKS
+605 NVTIEDEKN
-614 MDYTHVRFTAGDTDY
+614 MRYTHVRFTVGDTDY
-629 WYAMER
+629 WYVIDR
-635 SYSVGENFIAGK
+635 SYYAGNDIIEGK
-647 TKKPHGEKD
+647 TKKSHSEKD

-667 NALAHVCAQ
+667 NALAKIPVK

-689 DEKKQYTVS
+689 DDKKQYNVS
-698 VIVYSSKVHMNVFW
+698 VIVYSSKVHKNVFW
-712 EFYVDG
+712 KFRIDG
-718 YTGIGRG
+718 YVGIGRG
-725 GSYDDKGDYGPVTIE
+725 HEYDDRGDYGPVTIE

-747 ADIVLSYI
+747 ADVVLSYL
-755 EERGYPKSEMTVT
+755 ETCGYQRSNMKVS
-768 VEAEEVED
+768 VEAEEVMQGKTPIICYHVTAI
-776 DGVPIIRYH
+776 DGVT
-785 IKAVHSVTEFES
+785 VFTSDV
-797 EIYADSKNPS
+797 YADEHHPTQLGR
-807 VINPHINHRLVKAS
+807 HIDHELVKKS
-821 KTGKYISEEI
+821 KTGKYISEDI

-845 VVSCTLDESGELP
+845 VVSCTLDESGEIP
-858 VYKVVT
+858 IYEVVT
-864 YDLTGANMATKVISA
+864 TAVTERYIKKISA
-879 ESGMVLEIK
+879 ESGLVIEDKYE

>member
-1 MKTVKDSLSS
+1 MKTV
-11 GFEIEENLASGF
+11 EESLASGF
-23 EKLEKID
+23 EKMEKID

-51 KRRPIAKYLV
+51 KRRPSLRYLV
-61 GIAAALAIVACAAL
+61 GIAAALAVVVCAAA

-86 KPISSDGDINATI
+86 KPISSKGDINATI

-113 SETVVDVTADNE
+113 SETVVDVTADNK

-130 INGRDFKGDS
+130 INGKDFKGDS
-140 LSDTVT
+140 LSDTVE

-162 NSVLVSVESQ
+162 NSVLVSVASE

-181 KKMSDSIYELLGSKN
+181 KKMSDSIFELLGSKN

-212 LVRLA
+212 LVSFA
-217 KMYKISVGKALMI
+217 KMYNISIGRALMI
-230 KDIIE
+230 MDIIE
-235 AAPYYTFED
+235 AEPHYTFES
-244 LASRSV
+244 LASLSV
-250 NDLCLTRQTVG
+250 NDLCLTRQTVE
-261 MENGR
+261 MMNNR

-287 LEGNARQDVTDVNVM
+287 LEGESRQDVSDIKVM

-309 EAAVRYHVT
+309 EAPVRYHVT

-330 INPVNGEI
+330 INPVSGEI
-338 ISRDGGAIAGAGG
+338 ISRDGGAIAGEGG
-351 YPTVPAE
+351 YPTVTAE

-366 YICSLDGVSEDDIA
+366 YICNLDGVSEDDIA

-399 MNSLKDAKIAYYAYV
+399 INSLKDAKTIYYAYV
-414 YDETVPSG
+414 YDKTVPSG
-422 ISGNIYGEKQNFS
+422 IPGNIYGGKQSVS
-435 GISENEALNILLEK
+435 GLSENEALNIVLEK

-460 YEKHFGSVVYY
+460 YEKSFGSVVYY

-525 DNLFDFDLSQLEVI
+525 DNLFDFDISQLEVI

-574 VDEEEPDLFR
+574 VDEEMNEQFR

-593 SKDLEIDKSEFE
+593 SKDLGIDKSEFE
-605 NVEIEDEKS
+605 NVTIEDEKN
-614 MDYTHVRFTAGDTDY
+614 MRYTHVRFTVGDTDY
-629 WYAMER
+629 WYVIDR
-635 SYSVGENFIAGK
+635 SYYAGNDIIEGK
-647 TKKPHGEKD
+647 TKKSHSEKD

-667 NALAHVCAQ
+667 NALAKIPVK

-689 DEKKQYTVS
+689 DDKKQYNVS
-698 VIVYSSKVHMNVFW
+698 VIVYSSKVHKNVFW
-712 EFYVDG
+712 KFRIDG
-718 YTGIGRG
+718 YVGIGRG
-725 GSYDDKGDYGPVTIE
+725 HEYDDRGDYGPVTIE

-747 ADIVLSYI
+747 ADVVLSYL
-755 EERGYPKSEMTVT
+755 ETRGYQRSNMKVS
-768 VEAEEVED
+768 VEAEEVMQGKTPIICYHVTAI
-776 DGVPIIRYH
+776 DGVT
-785 IKAVHSVTEFES
+785 VFTSDV
-797 EIYADSKNPS
+797 YADEHHPTQLGR
-807 VINPHINHRLVKAS
+807 HIDHELVKKS

-831 AKEIAVCGQKDFYT
+831 AKEIAVAGMKDFYT
-845 VVSCTLDESGELP
+845 VVSCTLDESGEIP
-858 VYKVVT
+858 IYEVVT
-864 YDLTGANMATKVISA
+864 TTGAERYTKKISA
-879 ESGMVLEIK
+879 ESGLVIEQKYE

>member
-1 MKTVKDSLSS
+1 MKTV
-11 GFEIEENLASGF
+11 EESLASGF
-23 EKLEKID
+23 EKMEKID

-51 KRRPIAKYLV
+51 KRRPSLRYLV
-61 GIAAALAIVACAAL
+61 GIAAALAVVVCAAA

-86 KPISSDGDINATI
+86 KPISSKGDINATI

-113 SETVVDVTADNE
+113 SETVVDVTADNK

-130 INGRDFKGDS
+130 INGKDFKGDS
-140 LSDTVT
+140 LSDTVE

-162 NSVLVSVESQ
+162 NSVLVSVASE

-181 KKMSDSIYELLGSKN
+181 KKMSDSIFELLGSKN

-217 KMYKISVGKALMI
+217 KMYNISIGKALMI

-235 AAPYYTFED
+235 AEPHYTFES
-244 LASRSV
+244 LASLSV

-287 LEGNARQDVTDVNVM
+287 LEGESRQDVSDVNVM

-309 EAAVRYHVT
+309 EAPVRYHVT

-330 INPVNGEI
+330 INPVSGEI
-338 ISRDGGAIAGAGG
+338 ISRDGGAISGEGG
-351 YPTVPAE
+351 YPTVTAE

-366 YICSLDGVSEDDIA
+366 YICNLDGVSEDDIA

-399 MNSLKDAKIAYYAYV
+399 INSLKDAKTIYYAYV
-414 YDETVPSG
+414 YDKTVPSG
-422 ISGNIYGEKQNFS
+422 IPGNIYGGKQSVS
-435 GISENEALNILLEK
+435 GLSENEALNIVLEK

-460 YEKHFGSVVYY
+460 YEKSFGSVVYY

-525 DNLFDFDLSQLEVI
+525 DNLFDFDISQLEVI

-574 VDEEEPDLFR
+574 VDEEMNEQFR

-593 SKDLEIDKSEFE
+593 SKDLGIDKSEFE
-605 NVEIEDEKS
+605 NVTIEDEKK
-614 MDYTHVRFTAGDTDY
+614 MDYTHVRFTVGDTDY
-629 WYAMER
+629 WYVIDR
-635 SYSVGENFIAGK
+635 SYYAGNDIIEGK
-647 TKKPHGEKD
+647 TKKSHSEKD

-667 NALAHVCAQ
+667 NALIQIPAK

-689 DEKKQYTVS
+689 DEKKQYNVS
-698 VIVYSSKVHMNVFW
+698 VIVYTSKVHKNVFW
-712 EFYVDG
+712 KFYIDG
-718 YTGIGRG
+718 YVGIARG
-725 GSYDDKGDYGPVTIE
+725 HEYDDRGDYGPVTIK

-747 ADIVLSYI
+747 ADIVLGYI
-755 EERGYPKSEMTVT
+755 EERGYPKSDMTVT

-776 DGVPIIRYH
+776 CGIPVILYH
-785 IKAVHSVTEFES
+785 IKAVHGVTEFES

-807 VINPHINHRLVKAS
+807 VIRPRINHRLVKAS
-821 KTGKYISEEI
+821 KTGKYISEDI
-831 AKEIAVCGQKDFYT
+831 AKEIAVHGSKDFYT
-845 VVSCTLDESGELP
+845 VVSCTLDESGEIP
-858 VYKVVT
+858 IYEVVT
-864 YDLTGANMATKVISA
+864 TAVTGRYIKKISA
-879 ESGMVLEIK
+879 ESGLVIEQKYE

>member
-1 MKTVKDSLSS
+1 MKTV
-11 GFEIEENLASGF
+11 EESLASGF
-23 EKLEKID
+23 EKMEKID

-51 KRRPIAKYLV
+51 KRRPSLRYLV
-61 GIAAALAIVACAAL
+61 GIAAALAVVVCAAA

-86 KPISSDGDINATI
+86 KPISSKGDINATI

-113 SETVVDVTADNE
+113 SETVVDVTADNK

-130 INGRDFKGDS
+130 INGKDFKGDS
-140 LSDTVT
+140 LSDTVE

-162 NSVLVSVESQ
+162 NSVLVSVASE

-181 KKMSDSIYELLGSKN
+181 KKMSDSIFELLGSKN

-212 LVRLA
+212 LVSLA
-217 KMYKISVGKALMI
+217 KMYNISIGKALMI
-230 KDIIE
+230 MDIIE
-235 AAPYYTFED
+235 AEPHYTFES
-244 LASRSV
+244 LASLSV
-250 NDLCLTRQTVG
+250 NDLCLTRQTVE
-261 MENGR
+261 MMNNR

-287 LEGNARQDVTDVNVM
+287 LEGESRQDVSDVNVM

-309 EAAVRYHVT
+309 EAPVRYHVT

-330 INPVNGEI
+330 INPVSGEI
-338 ISRDGGAIAGAGG
+338 ISRDGGAISGEGG
-351 YPTVPAE
+351 YPTVTAE

-366 YICSLDGVSEDDIA
+366 YICNLDGVSEDDIA

-399 MNSLKDAKIAYYAYV
+399 INSLKDAKTIYYAYV
-414 YDETVPSG
+414 YDKTVPSG
-422 ISGNIYGEKQNFS
+422 IPGNIYGGKQSVS
-435 GISENEALNILLEK
+435 GLSENEALNIVLEK

-460 YEKHFGSVVYY
+460 YEKSFGSVVYY

-525 DNLFDFDLSQLEVI
+525 DNLFDFDISQLEVI

-574 VDEEEPDLFR
+574 VDEEMNEQFR

-593 SKDLEIDKSEFE
+593 SKDLGIDKSEFE
-605 NVEIEDEKS
+605 NVTIEDEKN
-614 MDYTHVRFTAGDTDY
+614 MRYTHVRFTVGDTDY
-629 WYAMER
+629 WYVIDR
-635 SYSVGENFIAGK
+635 SYYAGNDIIEGK
-647 TKKPHGEKD
+647 TKKSHSEKD

-667 NALAHVCAQ
+667 NALAKIPVK

-689 DEKKQYTVS
+689 DDKKQYNVS
-698 VIVYSSKVHMNVFW
+698 VIVYSSKVHKNVFW
-712 EFYVDG
+712 KFRIDG
-718 YTGIGRG
+718 YVGIGRG
-725 GSYDDKGDYGPVTIE
+725 HEYDDRGDYGPVTIE

-747 ADIVLSYI
+747 ADVVLSYL
-755 EERGYPKSEMTVT
+755 ETRGYQRSNMKVS
-768 VEAEEVED
+768 VEAEEVMQGKTPIICYHVTAI
-776 DGVPIIRYH
+776 DGVT
-785 IKAVHSVTEFES
+785 VFTSDV
-797 EIYADSKNPS
+797 YADEHHPTQLGR
-807 VINPHINHRLVKAS
+807 HIDHELVKKS

-831 AKEIAVCGQKDFYT
+831 AKEIAVAGMKDFYT
-845 VVSCTLDESGELP
+845 VVSCTLDESGEIP
-858 VYKVVT
+858 IYEVVT
-864 YDLTGANMATKVISA
+864 TTGAERYTKKISA
-879 ESGMVLEIK
+879 ESGLVIEQKYE